1 MKKNSSTAH
10 NSAFTRVVCMLLVT
24 VLLCGLGWTGIVASA
39 ESMQAGSAVSEQ
51 IADNMTEGTVETEQP
66 APTEAPE
73 HMGELPT
80 LDEALGLVA
89 APQGQTADG
98 VYYFGEQTDTEGLY
112 VKVEVIDKSDGAV
125 LPEGAQLKLKASEKA
140 AEYVRQSILKKAEL
154 ADDEFFFLYD
164 LSFVDKDGKEID
176 VGTGS
181 GKSFKVTVYMAGEGN
196 NFADAEGSLN
206 VVSLPYTIGELET
219 AEDIKLEE
227 AEKKAADEPQT
238 EDKPAETEPAQTEQP
253 AAEEKAEPVTED
265 KAEEPAPAEEPAKA
279 EEADEA
285 KAEEKVEEKTEEK
298 TEEKSEEKTEET
310 EKSVIP
316 ARETKVVV
324 SDLLKID
331 VSYTFN
337 TNGLGVF
344 AFYGK
349 KDTDK
354 IDYQKL
360 YDDLMA
366 CETAGEVNALCDEL
380 TDEEIEEFEA
390 WLTENGKTDELEEH
404 LLSVKPDGDPV
415 EAPIVSFGNVGPL
428 RFAPVTRRA
437 RMLRAAADN
446 DGKDKG
452 VVLNKTAE
460 ATEDGYKITMEAY
473 VTGESSTVTSTKPV
487 DIVLVLDVSGS
498 MDDPMDEY
506 RAVYQL
512 DKSSSYYVVESGTYT
527 NVKYSNSKQSW
538 GYKEGFLFGSWV
550 SFTPKTSASD
560 TDSNHVQ
567 FYEKITGTTKKM
579 AALQTAVNGF
589 ISNVAAQSP
598 ESKIA
603 IVKFAGD
610 KLNRVGNDKY
620 RDGYYTY
627 NYSQI
632 VMNLTTVATGS
643 ENLQAAV
650 NALSPAG
657 ATSADYGMQ
666 HAQTIIDSVKNDERK
681 KVVIMFTDGEPNHSS
696 GFSETVA
703 NDAIS
708 ASKGIKDADATV
720 YTIGVFGGANGT
732 PGSENGLD
740 TNKYM
745 HYVSSNYKN
754 ATGMSNPGSSTF
766 PDGGKSY
773 FLSAANAGDLN
784 VIFNSIS
791 QEIGGSTVKLNSESY
806 IKDVV
811 TEQFTMPEGT
821 DAVKIYTV
829 DCIGHHQFDEK
840 TKTDVTDKVVY
851 TIEGNTVTVKGFDYS
866 ANYCGPRDGKYSG
879 KKLVIEFTV
888 KAKEAFLGG
897 NDVPTNVG
905 ADDAIYNKEGTKVD
919 SFIPPDVNVPIK
931 DITVTA
937 QDKNIYLLGD
947 VTADK
952 LKNGATVKVGD
963 VPLKLGEPNFGLEAW
978 QNEFVNITVD
988 IVDAEEK
995 DVSVRGLTDLKD
1007 DTTYKIKV
1015 TVSPKTSDPESTIGP
1030 KAEAKSGQGN
1040 ANINVFK
1047 PEVTFKDSVENYG
1060 KDVDKTYYET
1070 ANKAGTVWKH
1080 GTTDAADVDM
1090 IGTKPTL
1097 DYTYGPA
1104 SAKLATDD
1112 LPVKVALVKIVNTDV
1127 TGHVTF
1133 KHEDCTH
1140 SGCEWNDLYAEG
1152 KGEARQAHFIIHVNK
1167 IEIIIAKVVEG
1178 NFGDK
1183 LKNFSFAYKI
1193 GDGDEE
1199 TFKLHNGQSTPAITV
1214 PVGAKFTL
1222 TEATDGKYST
1232 VFKYGDAQL
1241 SSRTA
1246 NEGAGIQVSFTV
1258 EEGKDKVTVTNT
1270 RNTTPDMGVSLDSL
1284 PYIIVLAAV
1293 AVAAVVII
1301 LRKRRN
1307 NDD

>member
-10 NSAFTRVVCMLLVT
+10 NSTFTRVVCMLLVT

-51 IADNMTEGTVETEQP
+51 IADNMTEGAVETEQP

-98 VYYFGEQTDTEGLY
+98 VYYFGEQTDTDGLY
-112 VKVEVIDKSDGAV
+112 VKVEVIDKSEGAV

-227 AEKKAADEPQT
+227 AEKKAAEEPQT
-238 EDKPAETEPAQTEQP
+238 EDKPAEAEPAQTEQP

-279 EEADEA
+279 EETNEA
-285 KAEEKVEEKTEEK
+285 KAEEKV
-298 TEEKSEEKTEET
+298 EEKSEEKTEET

-324 SDLLKID
+324 SDLLKVE
-331 VSYTFN
+331 VSYVFN

-349 KDTDK
+349 KATDK

-366 CETAGEVNALCDEL
+366 CETAGEVNVLCDEL
-380 TDEEIEEFEA
+380 TDEEIEEFKT
-390 WLTENGKTDELEEH
+390 WLTENGKSDELEEH

-473 VTGESSTVTSTKPV
+473 VTGESTTTTSVEPV

-498 MDDPMDEY
+498 MDDPMY
-506 RAVYQL
+506 SAVYQL
-512 DKSSSYYVVESGTYT
+512 DKSSSYYIKSSGKYT
-527 NVKYSNSKQSW
+527 EVKYSDPEQSW
-538 GYKEGFLFGSWV
+538 GYKVYYIFGSEWV

-560 TDSNHVQ
+560 TDSSHVQ
-567 FYEKITGTTKKM
+567 FYQGVKKM
-579 AALQTAVNGF
+579 TALQTAVNGF

-598 ESKIA
+598 ESQIA

-610 KLNRVGNDKY
+610 KSYSVGNDTY
-620 RDGYYTY
+620 RDGRYTY

-632 VMNLTTVATGS
+632 VRNLTTVDAATGS
-643 ENLQAAV
+643 GNLQAAV
-650 NALSPAG
+650 NALRPAG

-666 HAQTIIDSVKNDERK
+666 HAQSIIDGAANDGRK
-681 KVVIMFTDGEPNHSS
+681 KVVIMFTDGEPNHFD
-696 GFSETVA
+696 GFDTNVA

-708 ASKGIKDADATV
+708 ASKGIKDAGATV
-720 YTIGVFGGANGT
+720 YTIGVFAGADGN
-732 PGSENGLD
+732 PGNIGSASQ
-740 TNKYM
+740 TNRYM

-754 ATGMSNPGSSTF
+754 ATSMSTPGSSTF

-773 FLSAANAGDLN
+773 YLSAANAGDLN

-791 QEIGGSTVKLNSESY
+791 QEIGGSTVKLDSESY
-806 IKDVV
+806 VKDVV

-829 DCIGHHQFDEK
+829 DCIGNHQFDET
-840 TKTDVTDKVVY
+840 TKTDVTKDLSY

-866 ANYCGPRDGKYSG
+866 ANYCGPRDGVYSG
-879 KKLVIEFTV
+879 KKLVVEFTV

-905 ADDAIYNKEGTKVD
+905 TDDAIYNKEGTKVD

-931 DITVTA
+931 GITVTA

-947 VTADK
+947 VIADQ
-952 LKNGATVKVGD
+952 LKNGATVMVGN
-963 VPLKLGEPNFGLEAW
+963 VSLKLGEPNFGLEAW
-978 QNEFVNITVD
+978 QNEFVNITVTVMD
-988 IVDAEEK
+988 K
-995 DVSVRGLTDLKD
+995 DGKAVTDLSNLTD
-1007 DTTYKIKV
+1007 DTTYSIKV
-1015 TVSPKTSDPESTIGP
+1015 EVSPKTDGVKAAGTP
-1030 KAEAKSGQGN
+1030 AEAKSGQDS

-1060 KDVDKTYYET
+1060 TGVDKTYYEAT
-1070 ANKAGTVWKH
+1070 NKADTVVWKH
-1080 GTTDAADVDM
+1080 GDKNAADADVDM
-1090 IGTKPTL
+1090 IGPVPAL
-1097 DYTYGPA
+1097 DYTYAPA

-1112 LPVKVALVKIVNTDV
+1112 LPVKVTEVKIGDTGV
-1127 TGHVTF
+1127 TRHVTF
-1133 KHEDCTH
+1133 KHDECDYEGCT
-1140 SGCEWNDLYAEG
+1140 WNDTTD
-1152 KGEARQAHFIIHVNK
+1152 AHFIVHVNK

-1199 TFKLHNGQSTPAITV
+1199 NFILRNGQSTPAITV

-1232 VFKYGDAQL
+1232 VFKYGDTQL
-1241 SSRTA
+1241 SSITA

>member
-10 NSAFTRVVCMLLVT
+10 NSKFSRVVCMLLVT

-51 IADNMTEGTVETEQP
+51 IADNMTEGAVETEQP

-80 LDEALGLVA
+80 MDEALGLVA
-89 APQGQTADG
+89 APQGQPADG

-112 VKVEVIDKSDGAV
+112 VKVEVIDKSEGAV

-227 AEKKAADEPQT
+227 AEKKAAEEPQT
-238 EDKPAETEPAQTEQP
+238 EDKPAEAEPAQTEQP

-265 KAEEPAPAEEPAKA
+265 EAEEPAPAEEPAKA
-279 EEADEA
+279 EEANEA
-285 KAEEKVEEKTEEK
+285 KAEEKVEEKAEEKAEEK
-298 TEEKSEEKTEET
+298 TEEKTEET

-390 WLTENGKTDELEEH
+390 WLTENGKSDELEEH

-512 DKSSSYYVVESGTYT
+512 DKSSSYYVVKSGTYT
-527 NVKYSNSKQSW
+527 EVKYSNSEQSW
-538 GYKEGFLFGSWV
+538 GYKEGALWWTSWV
-550 SFTPKTSASD
+550 KFTPKTSAND
-560 TDSNHVQ
+560 TDSDHVQ

-579 AALQTAVNGF
+579 AALKTAVNGF
-589 ISNVAAQSP
+589 ISNVAAQSS
-598 ESKIA
+598 ESQIA
-603 IVKFAGD
+603 IVKFAGN
-610 KLNRVGNDKY
+610 KSNRVGNDTY
-620 RDGYYTY
+620 RKNGYTY

-632 VMNLTTVATGS
+632 VRDLTTVATGS

-657 ATSADYGMQ
+657 ATRADYGMQ
-666 HAQTIIDSVKNDERK
+666 HAQTIINNAANDGRK
-681 KVVIMFTDGEPNHSS
+681 KVVIMFTDGEPTS
-696 GFSETVA
+696 GDSFETAVA

-708 ASKGIKDADATV
+708 ASKGIKDAGATV

-754 ATGMSNPGSSTF
+754 ATSMSNSGGKTF

-791 QEIGGSTVKLNSESY
+791 QEIGGSTIELDSESY

-829 DCIGHHQFDEK
+829 DCIGNHQFDET
-840 TKTDVTDKVVY
+840 TKTDVTDKVVC

-866 ANYCGPRDGKYSG
+866 ANYCGPRDGVYSG
-879 KKLVIEFTV
+879 KKLVVEFTV

-931 DITVTA
+931 DIKVA
-937 QDKNIYLLGD
+937 PKDKNIYLLGGL
-947 VTADK
+947 TADK
-952 LKNGATVKVGD
+952 LKGDATVTVGNVSLD
-963 VPLKLGEPNFGLEAW
+963 LSKTNYGLEAW
-978 QNEFVNITVD
+978 QNEFVNITVTVMD
-988 IVDAEEK
+988 K
-995 DVSVRGLTDLKD
+995 DGKAVTDLSNLTD
-1007 DTTYKIKV
+1007 DTTYKIMV
-1015 TVSPKTSDPESTIGP
+1015 TVSPKTPDPKSTIGP
-1030 KAEAKSGQGN
+1030 KAEAKSGERS
-1040 ANINVFK
+1040 ANIYVFK

-1060 KDVDKTYYET
+1060 TGVDKTYYEAT
-1070 ANKAGTVWKH
+1070 NKADTVVWKH
-1080 GTTDAADVDM
+1080 GDKNAADADVDM
-1090 IGTKPTL
+1090 IGPVPTL
-1097 DYTYGPA
+1097 DYTYDPA
-1104 SAKLATDD
+1104 SSTLTITD
-1112 LPVKVALVKIVNTDV
+1112 LPVKVTEVKIGNNDV

-1140 SGCEWNDLYAEG
+1140 SGCEWNEHYAEDMDKDG
-1152 KGEARQAHFIIHVNK
+1152 RAHFIVHVNK
-1167 IEIIIAKVVEG
+1167 IEIIITKVVEG

-1193 GDGDEE
+1193 GSGDEV
-1199 TFKLHNGQSTPAITV
+1199 TFNLHNEQSTDPITV
-1214 PVGAKFTL
+1214 PVGATFTL

-1232 VFKYGDAQL
+1232 VFKYGDTQL
-1241 SSRTA
+1241 SSKTV
-1246 NEGAGIQVSFTV
+1246 NNGVQVSFKV
-1258 EEGKDKVTVTNT
+1258 EEGKNNVTVTNT

>member
-51 IADNMTEGTVETEQP
+51 IADNMTEGAVETEQP
-66 APTEAPE
+66 APTEEPE

-89 APQGQTADG
+89 APQGQPADG
-98 VYYFGEQTDTEGLY
+98 VYYFGEQTDTDGLY
-112 VKVEVIDKSDGAV
+112 VKVEVIDKSEGAV

-227 AEKKAADEPQT
+227 AEKKAAEEPQT
-238 EDKPAETEPAQTEQP
+238 EDKPAEAEPAQTEQP

-285 KAEEKVEEKTEEK
+285 KAEEKVEEKA
-298 TEEKSEEKTEET
+298 EEKTEET

-316 ARETKVVV
+316 ARETKVFV
-324 SDLLKID
+324 SDLLKVE
-331 VSYTFN
+331 VSYVFN

-349 KDTDK
+349 KATDK

-390 WLTENGKTDELEEH
+390 WLTENGKSDELDEH
-404 LLSVKPDGDPV
+404 FRSVKPEGDPV

-498 MDDPMDEY
+498 MDKTMDEY

-527 NVKYSNSKQSW
+527 EVKYSNSKQSW
-538 GYKEGFLFGSWV
+538 GYKDGFLFSSWV

-579 AALQTAVNGF
+579 AALKTAVNGF

-598 ESKIA
+598 ESQIA
-603 IVKFAGD
+603 IVKFAGKKAD
-610 KLNRVGNDKY
+610 WVGNDTYKEN
-620 RDGYYTY
+620 GYTY

-632 VMNLTTVATGS
+632 VRNLTTVATGS
-643 ENLQAAV
+643 GNLQAAV
-650 NALSPAG
+650 NSLQPGG
-657 ATSADYGMQ
+657 ATSADYGMK
-666 HAQTIIDSVKNDERK
+666 HAQTIIDNVKNDERK
-681 KVVIMFTDGEPNHSS
+681 KVVIMFTDGEPNHQS

-708 ASKGIKDADATV
+708 ASKGIKDAGATV

-745 HYVSSNYKN
+745 HYVSSNYKY
-754 ATGMSNPGSSTF
+754 ATSMSNSGGKTF

-791 QEIGGSTVKLNSESY
+791 QEIGGSTIELDSESY

-829 DCIGHHQFDEK
+829 DCIGNHQFDEK

-879 KKLVIEFTV
+879 KKLVVEFTV

-905 ADDAIYNKEGTKVD
+905 TDDAIYNKEGTKVD

-931 DITVTA
+931 DIKVA
-937 QDKNIYLLGD
+937 PKDKNIYLLGD

-952 LKNGATVKVGD
+952 LKNGATVMVGNVSLD
-963 VPLKLGEPNFGLEAW
+963 LSKPNFGLEAW
-978 QNEFVNITVD
+978 QNEFVDIRVD

-995 DVSVRGLTDLKD
+995 DVSVSGLTDLKD
-1007 DTTYKIKV
+1007 DTTYKIMV
-1015 TVSPKTSDPESTIGP
+1015 TVSPKTSDPKSTIGP
-1030 KAEAKSGQGN
+1030 KAEAKSGEGS
-1040 ANINVFK
+1040 ANIYVFK

-1060 KDVDKTYYET
+1060 TGVDKTYYEAT
-1070 ANKAGTVWKH
+1070 NKAGTVWKH

-1090 IGTKPTL
+1090 IGTDPAL
-1097 DYTYGPA
+1097 DYAYEPA
-1104 SAKLATDD
+1104 SSTLTITD
-1112 LPVKVALVKIVNTDV
+1112 LPVKVTEVMIGNTGV
-1127 TGHVTF
+1127 TRHVTF

-1152 KGEARQAHFIIHVNK
+1152 KGEAGQAHFIVHVNK
-1167 IEIIIAKVVEG
+1167 IKIIITKVVEG

-1193 GDGDEE
+1193 GSGDEV
-1199 TFKLHNGQSTPAITV
+1199 TFNLHNEQSTDPITV
-1214 PVGAKFTL
+1214 PVGATFTL

-1232 VFKYGDAQL
+1232 VFKYGDTQL
-1241 SSRTA
+1241 SSKTV
-1246 NEGAGIQVSFTV
+1246 NNGVQVSFKV
-1258 EEGKDKVTVTNT
+1258 EEGTDKVTVTNT

>member
-73 HMGELPT
+73 HMGELPP

-89 APQGQTADG
+89 APHGQPADG
-98 VYYFGEQTDTEGLY
+98 VYYFGEQTDTDGLY
-112 VKVEVIDKSDGAV
+112 VKVEVVDKSEGAV

-176 VGTGS
+176 MGTGS

-206 VVSLPYTIGELET
+206 VVSLPYTIGELEN

-238 EDKPAETEPAQTEQP
+238 EDKPAEAEPAQTEQP

-279 EEADEA
+279 EEANEA
-285 KAEEKVEEKTEEK
+285 KAEEKVEEKA
-298 TEEKSEEKTEET
+298 EEKTEET

-349 KDTDK
+349 KATDK

-380 TDEEIEEFEA
+380 TDEEIEEFKA

-404 LLSVKPDGDPV
+404 LLSVKPEGDPV
-415 EAPIVSFGNVGPL
+415 EAPIVSYTNVGPL

-473 VTGESSTVTSTKPV
+473 VTGESTTTTSVEPV

-498 MDDPMDEY
+498 MDDKMY
-506 RAVYQL
+506 SAVYQL
-512 DKSSSYYVVESGTYT
+512 DKSSSYYVIENGTYT
-527 NVKYSNSKQSW
+527 QVKYSDSEQSW
-538 GYKEGFLFGSWV
+538 GYEEGALWWTSWV
-550 SFTPKTSASD
+550 SFAPKTSASD
-560 TDSNHVQ
+560 ADSSHVQ
-567 FYEKITGTTKKM
+567 FYQYIKKM
-579 AALQTAVNGF
+579 TALQTAVNGF

-598 ESKIA
+598 ESQIA

-610 KLNRVGNDKY
+610 KSYSVGNDTY
-620 RDGYYTY
+620 RDGRFTY

-632 VMNLTTVATGS
+632 VRNLTTVDATGS
-643 ENLQAAV
+643 GNLQAAV
-650 NALSPAG
+650 NALRPAG

-666 HAQTIIDSVKNDERK
+666 HAQSIIDGAANDGRK

-703 NDAIS
+703 NSAIS
-708 ASKGIKDADATV
+708 ASKSIKDVGATV
-720 YTIGVFGGANGT
+720 YTIGVFAGADGN
-732 PGSENGLD
+732 PGNIGSASQ
-740 TNKYM
+740 TNRYM

-754 ATGMSNPGSSTF
+754 ATSMSTPGSSTF

-773 FLSAANAGDLN
+773 YLSAANSGDLSA
-784 VIFNSIS
+784 IFNQIS
-791 QEIGGSTVKLNSESY
+791 QEIGGSTVKLDSESY
-806 IKDVV
+806 VKDVV

-829 DCIGHHQFDEK
+829 DCIGNHQFDEK

-851 TIEGNTVTVKGFDYS
+851 TIEGNTVTVTGFDYS

-905 ADDAIYNKEGTKVD
+905 VDDAIYNKEGTKVD

-931 DITVTA
+931 DIKVTPE
-937 QDKNIYLLGD
+937 DKNIYLLGGL
-947 VTADK
+947 TADQ
-952 LKNGATVKVGD
+952 LKGDATVTVGNVSLD
-963 VPLKLGEPNFGLEAW
+963 LSKPNYGLEEW
-978 QNEFVNITVD
+978 QYKFVNITVTVMD
-988 IVDAEEK
+988 K
-995 DVSVRGLTDLKD
+995 DGNAVTDLSNLTD
-1007 DTTYKIKV
+1007 DTTYSIKV
-1015 TVSPKTSDPESTIGP
+1015 EVSPKTDGVNAAGTPAS
-1030 KAEAKSGQGN
+1030 AKSGEGS
-1040 ANINVFK
+1040 ANIYVFK

-1060 KDVDKTYYET
+1060 KDVDKTYYGT
-1070 ANKAGTVWKH
+1070 TNKAGTVWKH
-1080 GTTDAADVDM
+1080 GDKNAADVDM
-1090 IGTKPTL
+1090 IGTEPAL
-1097 DYTYGPA
+1097 DYTYDPA
-1104 SAKLATDD
+1104 SSTLTISD
-1112 LPVKVALVKIVNTDV
+1112 LPVKVTEVKIGNTDV

-1140 SGCEWNDLYAEG
+1140 SGCEWNDHYAEG
-1152 KGEARQAHFIIHVNK
+1152 KDKAGQAHFIIHVNK
-1167 IEIIIAKVVEG
+1167 IEIIITKVVEG

-1193 GDGDEE
+1193 GNVDGG
-1199 TFKLHNGQSTPAITV
+1199 TFTLRDGQSTNPAITV
-1214 PVGAKFTL
+1214 PVGATFTL

-1232 VFKYGDAQL
+1232 VFKYGDTQL
-1241 SSRTA
+1241 SSSTV
-1246 NEGAGIQVSFTV
+1246 NDGAGIQVSFMV
-1258 EEGKDKVTVTNT
+1258 EEDKNNVTVTNT
-1270 RNTTPDMGVSLDSL
+1270 RDTTPDMGVSLDSL

>member
-10 NSAFTRVVCMLLVT
+10 NSTFTRVVCMLLVT

-98 VYYFGEQTDTEGLY
+98 VYYFGEQTDTDGLY
-112 VKVEVIDKSDGAV
+112 VKVEVVDKSEGAV

-227 AEKKAADEPQT
+227 AEKKAAEEPQT
-238 EDKPAETEPAQTEQP
+238 EDKPAEAEPAQTEQP

-285 KAEEKVEEKTEEK
+285 KAEEKVEEK
-298 TEEKSEEKTEET
+298 SEEKTEET

-324 SDLLKID
+324 SDLLKVE
-331 VSYTFN
+331 VSYVFN

-349 KDTDK
+349 KATDK

-366 CETAGEVNALCDEL
+366 CETVSEVNALCDEL

-390 WLTENGKTDELEEH
+390 WLTENGKSDELEEH

-473 VTGESSTVTSTKPV
+473 VTGESTTTTSVEPV

-498 MDDPMDEY
+498 MDEKMY
-506 RAVYQL
+506 SAVYQL
-512 DKSSSYYVVESGTYT
+512 DKSSSYYVIKNNTYKE
-527 NVKYSNSKQSW
+527 VKYSDSKQSW
-538 GYKEGFLFGSWV
+538 GYEVNYIIFKDWV
-550 SFTPKTSASD
+550 SFVPKTSASD
-560 TDSNHVQ
+560 ADSSHVQ
-567 FYEKITGTTKKM
+567 FYQQSSDAKID
-579 AALQTAVNGF
+579 ALKTAVTSF

-598 ESKIA
+598 ESQIA

-610 KLNRVGNDKY
+610 KSNSVGNDKY
-620 RDGYYTY
+620 REGYNTY

-643 ENLQAAV
+643 GNLQAAV

-666 HAQTIIDSVKNDERK
+666 HAQSIINGAANDGRK
-681 KVVIMFTDGEPNHSS
+681 KVVIMFTDGEPNHDS
-696 GFSETVA
+696 GFDTNVA
-703 NDAIS
+703 NDTIS
-708 ASKGIKDADATV
+708 ASKGIKAAEDATV
-720 YTIGVFGGANGT
+720 YTIGVFGGANGA
-732 PGSENGLD
+732 PGSEGTSN

-754 ATGMSNPGSSTF
+754 ATSMSNPGSSTF

-791 QEIGGSTVKLNSESY
+791 QEIGGSTVKLDSESY
-806 IKDVV
+806 VKDVV

-829 DCIGHHQFDEK
+829 DCIGDHQFDET
-840 TKTDVTDKVVY
+840 TKTDVTDRVVY

-866 ANYCGPRDGKYSG
+866 ANYCGPRDGVYSG
-879 KKLVIEFTV
+879 KKLVVEFTV

-931 DITVTA
+931 DIKVA
-937 QDKNIYLLGD
+937 PKDKNIYLLGD

-952 LKNGATVKVGD
+952 LKNGATVMVGN
-963 VPLKLGEPNFGLEAW
+963 VSLKLGEPNFGLEAW
-978 QNEFVNITVD
+978 QNEFVNITVTVMD
-988 IVDAEEK
+988 K
-995 DVSVRGLTDLKD
+995 DGKVVTDLNNLTD
-1007 DTTYKIKV
+1007 DTTYSIKV
-1015 TVSPKTSDPESTIGP
+1015 EVSPKTDGM
-1030 KAEAKSGQGN
+1030 KAAGTPAKAAKPGQGS
-1040 ANINVFK
+1040 ANIYVFK
-1047 PEVTFKDSVENYG
+1047 PEVTFKDSVEDYG
-1060 KDVDKTYYET
+1060 TDVGKTYYET
-1070 ANKAGTVWKH
+1070 ENKVSTIWKH
-1080 GTTDAADVDM
+1080 GTTDAANADM
-1090 IGTKPTL
+1090 IGTEPAL
-1097 DYTYGPA
+1097 DYTYDPA
-1104 SAKLATDD
+1104 SSTLTIADF
-1112 LPVKVALVKIVNTDV
+1112 PVKVTEVKIGNTDTDV
-1127 TGHVTF
+1127 TRHVTF

-1140 SGCEWNDLYAEG
+1140 SGCEWNDHYAAG
-1152 KGEARQAHFIIHVNK
+1152 KDKPGQAHFIVHVNK
-1167 IEIIIAKVVEG
+1167 IEIIITKVVEG

-1193 GDGDEE
+1193 GDGDGGNF
-1199 TFKLHNGQSTPAITV
+1199 TLRNGESTDPAITV
-1214 PVGAKFTL
+1214 PVGAIFTL
-1222 TEATDGKYST
+1222 IEATDGKYST
-1232 VFKYGDAQL
+1232 VFKYGDTQL
-1241 SSRTA
+1241 SSSTV
-1246 NEGAGIQVSFTV
+1246 NNGAQVSFKV
-1258 EEGKDKVTVTNT
+1258 EPGKNNVTVTNT

>member
-10 NSAFTRVVCMLLVT
+10 NSTFTRVVCMLLVT

-51 IADNMTEGTVETEQP
+51 IADNMTEGAVETEQP

-112 VKVEVIDKSDGAV
+112 VKVEVIDKSEGAV

-227 AEKKAADEPQT
+227 AEKKAAEEPQT
-238 EDKPAETEPAQTEQP
+238 EDKPAEAEPAQTEQP

-279 EEADEA
+279 EEANEA
-285 KAEEKVEEKTEEK
+285 KAEEKVEEKA
-298 TEEKSEEKTEET
+298 EEKTEET

-324 SDLLKID
+324 SDLLKVE
-331 VSYTFN
+331 VSYVFN

-349 KDTDK
+349 KATDK

-380 TDEEIEEFEA
+380 TDEEIEEFKT
-390 WLTENGKTDELEEH
+390 WLTENGKSDELEEH

-415 EAPIVSFGNVGPL
+415 EEPIVSFGNVGPL

-473 VTGESSTVTSTKPV
+473 VTGESTTTTSVEPV

-498 MDDPMDEY
+498 MDDPMY
-506 RAVYQL
+506 SAVYQL
-512 DKSSSYYVVESGTYT
+512 DKSSSYYVKKNNTYT
-527 NVKYSNSKQSW
+527 EVKYSDSEQSW
-538 GYKEGFLFGSWV
+538 GYEVDYIFYWDWV

-560 TDSNHVQ
+560 TDSSHVQ
-567 FYEKITGTTKKM
+567 FYQGVKKM
-579 AALQTAVNGF
+579 AALKTAVNGF

-598 ESKIA
+598 ESQIA

-610 KLNRVGNDKY
+610 KSYSVGNDTY
-620 RDGYYTY
+620 RDGRYTY

-632 VMNLTTVATGS
+632 VRNLTTVATGS
-643 ENLQAAV
+643 GNLQAAV

-666 HAQTIIDSVKNDERK
+666 HAQSIINGAANDGRK

-703 NDAIS
+703 NSAIS
-708 ASKGIKDADATV
+708 ASKSIKDAGATV
-720 YTIGVFGGANGT
+720 YTIGVFAGANGA
-732 PGSENGLD
+732 PGSEGTSD

-754 ATGMSNPGSSTF
+754 ATSLSNPGSSTF

-791 QEIGGSTVKLNSESY
+791 QEIGGSTIKLDSESCV
-806 IKDVV
+806 KDVV

-829 DCIGHHQFDEK
+829 DCIGDHQFDEK

-851 TIEGNTVTVKGFDYS
+851 TIEGNTVTVTGFDYS
-866 ANYCGPRDGKYSG
+866 ANYCGPRNGVYSG

-905 ADDAIYNKEGTKVD
+905 TDDAIYNKEGTKVD
-919 SFIPPDVNVPIK
+919 SFIPPKVNVPIK

-937 QDKNIYLLGD
+937 QDKNIYLLGGL
-947 VTADK
+947 TADQ
-952 LKNGATVKVGD
+952 LKGDATVTVGNVSLD
-963 VPLKLGEPNFGLEAW
+963 LSKPNYGLEEW
-978 QNEFVNITVD
+978 QYKFVNITVTVMD
-988 IVDAEEK
+988 K
-995 DVSVRGLTDLKD
+995 DGNAVTDLSNLTD
-1007 DTTYKIKV
+1007 DTTYSIKV
-1015 TVSPKTSDPESTIGP
+1015 EVSPKYNGVNAAGTP
-1030 KAEAKSGQGN
+1030 ANAKSGQGS
-1040 ANINVFK
+1040 ANIYVFK

-1070 ANKAGTVWKH
+1070 TNKAGTVWKH
-1080 GTTDAADVDM
+1080 GDKNAADVYM
-1090 IGTKPTL
+1090 IGTEPAL
-1097 DYTYGPA
+1097 DYTYDPA
-1104 SAKLATDD
+1104 SAKLAIAD
-1112 LPVKVALVKIVNTDV
+1112 LPVKVTEVKIGNTDV

-1133 KHEDCTH
+1133 KHEDCTYN
-1140 SGCEWNDLYAEG
+1140 GCEWNDHYAEG
-1152 KGEARQAHFIIHVNK
+1152 KDKAGQAHFIIHVNK
-1167 IEIIIAKVVEG
+1167 IEIIITKVVEG

-1193 GDGDEE
+1193 GSGDEVP
-1199 TFKLHNGQSTPAITV
+1199 FNLHNEQSTDPITV
-1214 PVGAKFTL
+1214 PVGATFTL

-1232 VFKYGDAQL
+1232 VFKYGDTQL
-1241 SSRTA
+1241 SSKTV
-1246 NEGAGIQVSFTV
+1246 NNGVQVSFKV
-1258 EEGKDKVTVTNT
+1258 EEGKNKVTVTNT

>member
-10 NSAFTRVVCMLLVT
+10 NSKFSRVVCMLLVT

-51 IADNMTEGTVETEQP
+51 IADNMTEGAVETEQP

-80 LDEALGLVA
+80 MDEALGLVA

-112 VKVEVIDKSDGAV
+112 VKVEVIDKSEGAV

-238 EDKPAETEPAQTEQP
+238 EDKPAEAEPAQTEQP

-285 KAEEKVEEKTEEK
+285 DEAKAEEKVEEKA
-298 TEEKSEEKTEET
+298 EEKTEET

-324 SDLLKID
+324 SDLLKVE
-331 VSYTFN
+331 VSYVFN

-349 KDTDK
+349 KATDK

-390 WLTENGKTDELEEH
+390 WLTENGKSDELEEH

-473 VTGESSTVTSTKPV
+473 VTGESTTTTSVEPV

-498 MDDPMDEY
+498 MDDPMY
-506 RAVYQL
+506 SAVYQL
-512 DKSSSYYVVESGTYT
+512 DKSSSYYVVENGTYT
-527 NVKYSNSKQSW
+527 KVKYSDSEQSW
-538 GYKEGFLFGSWV
+538 GYEKGFIWTSWV

-560 TDSNHVQ
+560 TDSSHVQ
-567 FYEKITGTTKKM
+567 FYQGVKKM
-579 AALQTAVNGF
+579 AALKTAVNGF

-598 ESKIA
+598 ESQIA

-610 KLNRVGNDKY
+610 KSYSVGNDTY
-620 RDGYYTY
+620 RDGRYTY

-632 VMNLTTVATGS
+632 VRDLTTVATGS
-643 ENLQAAV
+643 GNLQAAV
-650 NALSPAG
+650 NSLQPAG

-666 HAQTIIDSVKNDERK
+666 HAQTIINGVANNGRK
-681 KVVIMFTDGEPNHSS
+681 KVVIMFTDGEPNHHS
-696 GFSETVA
+696 GFDTDVA
-703 NDAIS
+703 NAAIS
-708 ASKGIKDADATV
+708 ASKSIKGIKDAGATV
-720 YTIGVFGGANGT
+720 YTIGVFGGANGA
-732 PGSENGLD
+732 PGSEDTSD

-754 ATGMSNPGSSTF
+754 ATSMSTPGSSTY

-773 FLSAANAGDLN
+773 YLSAANAGDLN

-791 QEIGGSTVKLNSESY
+791 QEIGGSTVKLDSESY

-829 DCIGHHQFDEK
+829 DCTGDHQFDEK
-840 TKTDVTDKVVY
+840 TKTDVTDKVVC

-905 ADDAIYNKEGTKVD
+905 TDDAIYNKEGTKVD
-919 SFIPPDVNVPIK
+919 SFIPPKVNVPIK

-937 QDKNIYLLGD
+937 QDKNIYLLGGL
-947 VTADK
+947 TADQ
-952 LKNGATVKVGD
+952 LKGDATVTVGNVSLD
-963 VPLKLGEPNFGLEAW
+963 LSKTDYGLEEW
-978 QNEFVNITVD
+978 QYKFVNITVTVMD
-988 IVDAEEK
+988 K
-995 DVSVRGLTDLKD
+995 DDNAVTDLSNLTD
-1007 DTTYKIKV
+1007 DTTYSIKV
-1015 TVSPKTSDPESTIGP
+1015 KVSPQTDGV
-1030 KAEAKSGQGN
+1030 KAAGTPANAKSGQGN
-1040 ANINVFK
+1040 ANIYVFK
-1047 PEVTFKDSVENYG
+1047 PEVTFKDSVEDYG

-1070 ANKAGTVWKH
+1070 ENKVSTVWKH
-1080 GTTDAADVDM
+1080 GDKNAADADM
-1090 IGTKPTL
+1090 IGTDPKL
-1097 DYTYGPA
+1097 GYTYNPA

-1112 LPVKVALVKIVNTDV
+1112 LPVKVALVKIGSTDV
-1127 TGHVTF
+1127 TEHVTF
-1133 KHEDCTH
+1133 KHKDCTH

-1152 KGEARQAHFIIHVNK
+1152 KGEARQAHFIVHVNK
-1167 IEIIIAKVVEG
+1167 IEIIITKVVEG

-1183 LKNFSFAYKI
+1183 LKKFSFAYKI
-1193 GDGDEE
+1193 GNVDGG
-1199 TFKLHNGQSTPAITV
+1199 TFTLSNRESTPAITV

-1232 VFKYGDAQL
+1232 VFKYGDTQL
-1241 SSRTA
+1241 SSNTV
-1246 NEGAGIQVSFTV
+1246 NEGADIQVSFTV
-1258 EEGKDKVTVTNT
+1258 EKGKNSVTVTNT

>member
-10 NSAFTRVVCMLLVT
+10 NSKFSRVVCMLLVT

-51 IADNMTEGTVETEQP
+51 IADNMTEGAVETEQP

-80 LDEALGLVA
+80 MDEALGLVA

-98 VYYFGEQTDTEGLY
+98 VYYFGEQTDTDGLY
-112 VKVEVIDKSDGAV
+112 VKVEVIDKSEGAV

-227 AEKKAADEPQT
+227 AEKKAAEEPQT

-279 EEADEA
+279 EEANEA
-285 KAEEKVEEKTEEK
+285 KAEEKV
-298 TEEKSEEKTEET
+298 EEKSEEKTEET

-324 SDLLKID
+324 SDLLKVD
-331 VSYTFN
+331 VSYVFN

-349 KDTDK
+349 KATDK

-366 CETAGEVNALCDEL
+366 CETVSEVNAIYDEL
-380 TDEEIEEFEA
+380 TDEEKEEFEA
-390 WLTENGKTDELEEH
+390 WLTENGKSDELDEH
-404 LLSVKPDGDPV
+404 FRSVKPEGDPV
-415 EAPIVSFGNVGPL
+415 EAPIVSYGNVGPL

-473 VTGESSTVTSTKPV
+473 VTGESTTTTSVEPV

-498 MDDPMDEY
+498 MEEGIEKY
-506 RAVYQL
+506 TEVYQL
-512 DKSSSYYVVESGTYT
+512 SRWNTYYVIIDGTYTKVTYSSSYGWYRRVAGSIITY
-527 NVKYSNSKQSW
+527 
-538 GYKEGFLFGSWV
+538 
-550 SFTPKTSASD
+550 TPKTSADDAD
-560 TDSNHVQ
+560 TNHVQ
-567 FYEKITGTTKKM
+567 FYQQSSDAKID
-579 AALQTAVNGF
+579 ALKTAVTSF

-598 ESKIA
+598 KSQIA

-610 KLNRVGNDKY
+610 KANWVGNDFY
-620 RDGYYTY
+620 DSGLYEY

-632 VMNLTTVATGS
+632 VMGLTTVNTTGRG
-643 ENLQAAV
+643 NLQAAV

-666 HAQTIIDSVKNDERK
+666 HAQSIINGAANDGRK
-681 KVVIMFTDGEPNHSS
+681 KVVIMFTDGEPNHYS
-696 GFSETVA
+696 GFDTNVA
-703 NDAIS
+703 NAAIS
-708 ASKGIKDADATV
+708 ASKGIKKDAGATV
-720 YTIGVFGGANGT
+720 YTIGVFSGADGN
-732 PGSENGLD
+732 PGNAGSTSQ

-791 QEIGGSTVKLNSESY
+791 QEIGGSTIKLDSESY
-806 IKDVV
+806 VKDVV

-829 DCIGHHQFDEK
+829 DCIGNHQFDEK

-866 ANYCGPRDGKYSG
+866 ANYCGPRDGVYSG
-879 KKLVIEFTV
+879 KKLVVEFTV

-952 LKNGATVKVGD
+952 LKNGATVMVGNVSLD
-963 VPLKLGEPNFGLEAW
+963 LSKTDYGLEEW
-978 QNEFVNITVD
+978 QYKFVNITVT
-988 IVDAEEK
+988 VMNK
-995 DVSVRGLTDLKD
+995 DGNAVTDLSNLTD
-1007 DTTYKIKV
+1007 DTTYSIKV
-1015 TVSPKTSDPESTIGP
+1015 KVSPKSNGKDAAGTPA
-1030 KAEAKSGQGN
+1030 KAMSGQGSK
-1040 ANINVFK
+1040 NIYVFK

-1060 KDVDKTYYET
+1060 TDVGKTYYET
-1070 ANKAGTVWKH
+1070 TNKAGTVWKH
-1080 GTTDAADVDM
+1080 GDKNAADADVDM

-1097 DYTYGPA
+1097 DYTYDPA
-1104 SAKLATDD
+1104 SYTLTISD
-1112 LPVKVALVKIVNTDV
+1112 LPVKVTEVKIGDTGV

-1152 KGEARQAHFIIHVNK
+1152 SKGEAGQAHFIIHVNK

-1270 RNTTPDMGVSLDSL
+1270 RDTTPDMGVSLDSL

>member
-10 NSAFTRVVCMLLVT
+10 NSTFTRVVCMLLVT

-51 IADNMTEGTVETEQP
+51 IADNMTEGAVETEQP

-80 LDEALGLVA
+80 MDEALGLVA

-112 VKVEVIDKSDGAV
+112 VKVEVIDKSEGAV

-227 AEKKAADEPQT
+227 AEKKAAEEPQT
-238 EDKPAETEPAQTEQP
+238 EDKPAEAEPAQTEQP

-279 EEADEA
+279 EEANEA
-285 KAEEKVEEKTEEK
+285 KAEEKVEEKSEEKTEEK

-324 SDLLKID
+324 SDLLKVE
-331 VSYTFN
+331 VSYVFN

-349 KDTDK
+349 KATDK

-366 CETAGEVNALCDEL
+366 CETVSEVNAIYDEL

-390 WLTENGKTDELEEH
+390 WLTENGKSDELDEH
-404 LLSVKPDGDPV
+404 FRSVKPEGDPV
-415 EAPIVSFGNVGPL
+415 EVPIVSYGNVGPL

-452 VVLNKTAE
+452 VVLNKTVE

-473 VTGESSTVTSTKPV
+473 ATGESTTTTSVEPV

-498 MDDPMDEY
+498 MEY
-506 RAVYQL
+506 DIEKYTEVYQL
-512 DKSSSYYVVESGTYT
+512 STRNTYYVIVDGTYT
-527 NVKYSNSKQSW
+527 KVTYNSRYGW
-538 GYKEGFLFGSWV
+538 YRTVGGRRYTY
-550 SFTPKTSASD
+550 TPKTSADDAD
-560 TDSNHVQ
+560 TNHVQ
-567 FYEKITGTTKKM
+567 FYQQSSDAKID
-579 AALQTAVNGF
+579 ALKTAVTSF

-598 ESKIA
+598 KSQIA

-610 KLNRVGNDKY
+610 KSNRVGNDT
-620 RDGYYTY
+620 YYEGIWPFGNEY

-632 VMNLTTVATGS
+632 VKPLTTVDDKGRG
-643 ENLQAAV
+643 NLQAAV

-666 HAQTIIDSVKNDERK
+666 HAQSIINGAANDGRK
-681 KVVIMFTDGEPNHSS
+681 KVVIMFTDGEPNHDS
-696 GFSETVA
+696 GFDTNVA

-708 ASKGIKDADATV
+708 ASKGIKAAEDATV
-720 YTIGVFGGANGT
+720 YTIGVFSGADGN
-732 PGSENGLD
+732 PGNAGSTSQ

-745 HYVSSNYKN
+745 HYVSSNFKN

-791 QEIGGSTVKLNSESY
+791 QEIGGSTIKLDSESY
-806 IKDVV
+806 VKDVV

-829 DCIGHHQFDEK
+829 DCIGDHRFDEK

-866 ANYCGPRDGKYSG
+866 ANYCGPRDGVYSG

-905 ADDAIYNKEGTKVD
+905 TDDAIYNKEGTKVD

-931 DITVTA
+931 GITVTA
-937 QDKNIYLLGD
+937 QDKNIYLLGGL
-947 VTADK
+947 TADK
-952 LKNGATVKVGD
+952 LKGDATVTVGNVSLD
-963 VPLKLGEPNFGLEAW
+963 LSKTNYGLEAW
-978 QNEFVNITVD
+978 QNEFVNITVTVMD
-988 IVDAEEK
+988 K
-995 DVSVRGLTDLKD
+995 DGKVVTDLNNLTD
-1007 DTTYKIKV
+1007 DTTYSIKV
-1015 TVSPKTSDPESTIGP
+1015 EVSPKTDGMNAAGTPADAQPGEDS
-1030 KAEAKSGQGN
+1030 

-1060 KDVDKTYYET
+1060 TGVDKTYYEAT
-1070 ANKAGTVWKH
+1070 NKAGTVWKH

-1090 IGTKPTL
+1090 IGTDPAL
-1097 DYTYGPA
+1097 DYTYYPA

-1112 LPVKVALVKIVNTDV
+1112 LPVKVALVKIGSTDV

-1152 KGEARQAHFIIHVNK
+1152 KGEAGHAHFIVHVNK

-1183 LKNFSFAYKI
+1183 LKKFSFAYKI

-1199 TFKLHNGQSTPAITV
+1199 TFTLSNGKSTPAITV
-1214 PVGAKFTL
+1214 PVGAIFTL

-1232 VFKYGDAQL
+1232 VFKYGDTQL
-1241 SSRTA
+1241 SSKTV
-1246 NEGAGIQVSFTV
+1246 NNGVQVSFTV
-1258 EEGKDKVTVTNT
+1258 EKDKNNVTVTNT
-1270 RNTTPDMGVSLDSL
+1270 RNTTPDTGVSLDSL

>member
-10 NSAFTRVVCMLLVT
+10 NSTFTRVVCMLLVT

-51 IADNMTEGTVETEQP
+51 IADNMTEGAVETEQP

-112 VKVEVIDKSDGAV
+112 VKVEVIDKSEGAV

-227 AEKKAADEPQT
+227 AEKKAAEEPQT
-238 EDKPAETEPAQTEQP
+238 EDKPAEAEPAQTEQP

-265 KAEEPAPAEEPAKA
+265 KAEEPAQAEEPAKA
-279 EEADEA
+279 EEANEA
-285 KAEEKVEEKTEEK
+285 KAEEKVEEKA
-298 TEEKSEEKTEET
+298 EEKTEET

-324 SDLLKID
+324 SDLLKVE
-331 VSYTFN
+331 VSYVFN

-380 TDEEIEEFEA
+380 TDEEIEEFKT
-390 WLTENGKTDELEEH
+390 WLTENGKSDELEEH

-473 VTGESSTVTSTKPV
+473 VTGESTTTTSVEPV

-498 MDDPMDEY
+498 MDDPMY
-506 RAVYQL
+506 SAVYQL
-512 DKSSSYYVVESGTYT
+512 DKSSSYYIKSNGKYT
-527 NVKYSNSKQSW
+527 EVKYSDSEQSW
-538 GYKEGFLFGSWV
+538 GYKVYYIFDSEWV

-560 TDSNHVQ
+560 TDSSHVQ
-567 FYEKITGTTKKM
+567 FYQGVKKM
-579 AALQTAVNGF
+579 TALQTAVNGF

-598 ESKIA
+598 ESQIA

-610 KLNRVGNDKY
+610 KSNSVGNDKY

-632 VMNLTTVATGS
+632 VRNLTTVATD
-643 ENLQAAV
+643 LQAAV

-666 HAQTIIDSVKNDERK
+666 HAQTIINGAANDGRK

-703 NDAIS
+703 DAAIS
-708 ASKGIKDADATV
+708 ASKSIKDAGATV
-720 YTIGVFGGANGT
+720 YTIGVFGGANGA
-732 PGSENGLD
+732 PGSEDTSN

-791 QEIGGSTVKLNSESY
+791 QEIGGSTVKLDSESY
-806 IKDVV
+806 VKDVV

-829 DCIGHHQFDEK
+829 DCIGDHQFDEK
-840 TKTDVTDKVVY
+840 TKTDVTKDLSY
-851 TIEGNTVTVKGFDYS
+851 TIEGNTVTVTGFDYS

-879 KKLVIEFTV
+879 KKLVVEFTV

-905 ADDAIYNKEGTKVD
+905 TDDAIYNKEGTKVD
-919 SFIPPDVNVPIK
+919 SFIPPKVNVPIK
-931 DITVTA
+931 GITVTA

-947 VTADK
+947 VTADQ
-952 LKNGATVKVGD
+952 LKNGATVMVGNVSLD
-963 VPLKLGEPNFGLEAW
+963 LSEPNFGLEAW
-978 QNEFVNITVD
+978 QNEFVNITVTVMD
-988 IVDAEEK
+988 K
-995 DVSVRGLTDLKD
+995 DGNAVTDLNDLTD
-1007 DTTYKIKV
+1007 DTTYSIKV
-1015 TVSPKTSDPESTIGP
+1015 EVSPKTDGVNAAGTPADANYGEGS
-1030 KAEAKSGQGN
+1030 
-1040 ANINVFK
+1040 ANIYVFK
-1047 PEVTFKDSVENYG
+1047 PEVTFKDSVENYD

-1070 ANKAGTVWKH
+1070 TNKAGTVWKH
-1080 GTTDAADVDM
+1080 GTTDATKADM
-1090 IGTKPTL
+1090 IGTVPAL
-1097 DYTYGPA
+1097 DYTYDPA

-1112 LPVKVALVKIVNTDV
+1112 LPVKVTEVKIGNTGV

-1152 KGEARQAHFIIHVNK
+1152 KGEAGRAHFIVHVNK
-1167 IEIIIAKVVEG
+1167 IEITITKVVEG

-1193 GDGDEE
+1193 GSGDEV
-1199 TFKLHNGQSTPAITV
+1199 TFNLRNEQSTDQITV

-1232 VFKYGDAQL
+1232 VFKYGDTQL
-1241 SSRTA
+1241 SSSTV
-1246 NEGAGIQVSFTV
+1246 NNGVQVSFNV
-1258 EEGKDKVTVTNT
+1258 EEGKNNVTVTNT

>member
-10 NSAFTRVVCMLLVT
+10 NSKFSRVVCMLLVT

-51 IADNMTEGTVETEQP
+51 IADNMTEGAVETEQP

-80 LDEALGLVA
+80 MDEALGLVA

-98 VYYFGEQTDTEGLY
+98 VYYFGEQTDTDGLY
-112 VKVEVIDKSDGAV
+112 VKVEVIDKSEGAV

-227 AEKKAADEPQT
+227 VEKKAAEEPQT
-238 EDKPAETEPAQTEQP
+238 EDKPAEAEPAQTEQP

-279 EEADEA
+279 EEANEA
-285 KAEEKVEEKTEEK
+285 KAEEKVEEKAEEK
-298 TEEKSEEKTEET
+298 TEEP

-324 SDLLKID
+324 SDLLKVD

-349 KDTDK
+349 KATDK

-366 CETAGEVNALCDEL
+366 CETVSEVNAIYDEL
-380 TDEEIEEFEA
+380 TDEEKEEFEA
-390 WLTENGKTDELEEH
+390 WLTENGKSDELDEH
-404 LLSVKPDGDPV
+404 FRSVKPEGDPV
-415 EAPIVSFGNVGPL
+415 EAPIVSYGNVGPL

-473 VTGESSTVTSTKPV
+473 VTGESTTTTSVEPV

-498 MDDPMDEY
+498 MDDGMRDY
-506 RAVYQL
+506 KAVYQL
-512 DKSSSYYVVESGTYT
+512 STSNTYYVIESGTYAKVT
-527 NVKYSNSKQSW
+527 YNSSYGW
-538 GYKEGFLFGSWV
+538 YRTVGNTRISY
-550 SFTPKTSASD
+550 TPKTSADDAD
-560 TDSNHVQ
+560 TNHVQ
-567 FYEKITGTTKKM
+567 FYQWLQTSTQKM
-579 AALQTAVNGF
+579 AALKTAVNGF

-610 KLNRVGNDKY
+610 KSNRVGNDT
-620 RDGYYTY
+620 YYEGIWPFGNEY

-632 VMNLTTVATGS
+632 VKPLTTVDATGS
-643 ENLQAAV
+643 GNLQAAV

-657 ATSADYGMQ
+657 ATQADYGMQ
-666 HAQTIIDSVKNDERK
+666 HAQSIIAGAANDGRK
-681 KVVIMFTDGEPNHSS
+681 KVVIMFTDGEPTS
-696 GFSETVA
+696 GNSFETAVA

-708 ASKGIKDADATV
+708 ASKGIKDAGATV
-720 YTIGVFGGANGT
+720 YTIGVFSGADGN
-732 PGSENGLD
+732 PGNAGSTSQ

-745 HYVSSNYKN
+745 HYVSSNFKN
-754 ATGMSNPGSSTF
+754 ATGMSNPGSGTF

-791 QEIGGSTVKLNSESY
+791 QEIGGSTIKLDSESY
-806 IKDVV
+806 VKDVV

-829 DCIGHHQFDEK
+829 DCIADHQFDEK

-866 ANYCGPRDGKYSG
+866 ANYCGPRDGVYSG

-919 SFIPPDVNVPIK
+919 SFIPSKVNVPIK

-947 VTADK
+947 VTADQ
-952 LKNGATVKVGD
+952 LKNGATVTVGNVSLD
-963 VPLKLGEPNFGLEAW
+963 LSKPNFGLEAW
-978 QNEFVNITVD
+978 QNEFVDITVD
-988 IVDAEEK
+988 IVDAKGK
-995 DVSVRGLTDLKD
+995 DVSVSGLTDLKD
-1007 DTTYKIKV
+1007 DTTYKIMV
-1015 TVSPKTSDPESTIGP
+1015 TVSPKTPNPDSTIGP
-1030 KAEAKSGQGN
+1030 KAVAKSGEDS
-1040 ANINVFK
+1040 ANIYVFK

-1070 ANKAGTVWKH
+1070 TNKVSTVWKH
-1080 GTTDAADVDM
+1080 GTTDAANADM
-1090 IGTKPTL
+1090 IGTKPAL
-1097 DYTYGPA
+1097 EYTYDPA

-1152 KGEARQAHFIIHVNK
+1152 AGQAHFIIHVNK
-1167 IEIIIAKVVEG
+1167 IEITITKIVEG

-1183 LKNFSFAYKI
+1183 LKRFSFAYKI
-1193 GDGDEE
+1193 GEGDGG
-1199 TFKLHNGQSTPAITV
+1199 TFTLRHGQSTDLITV
-1214 PVGAKFTL
+1214 PVGATFTL

-1232 VFKYGDAQL
+1232 VFKYDDTQL
-1241 SSRTA
+1241 SSKTV
-1246 NEGAGIQVSFTV
+1246 NNGVQVSFKV

>member
-10 NSAFTRVVCMLLVT
+10 NSTFTRVVCMLLVT

-51 IADNMTEGTVETEQP
+51 IADNMTEGAVETEQP

-89 APQGQTADG
+89 APQGQPADG

-112 VKVEVIDKSDGAV
+112 VKVEVIDKSEGAV

-227 AEKKAADEPQT
+227 AEKKAAEEPQT
-238 EDKPAETEPAQTEQP
+238 EDKPAEAEPAQTEQP

-279 EEADEA
+279 EETNEA
-285 KAEEKVEEKTEEK
+285 KAEAEEKV
-298 TEEKSEEKTEET
+298 EEKSEEKTEET

-324 SDLLKID
+324 SDLLKVE
-331 VSYTFN
+331 VSYTFK

-349 KDTDK
+349 KATDK

-366 CETAGEVNALCDEL
+366 CETVSEVNALCDEL

-390 WLTENGKTDELEEH
+390 WLTENGKSDELDEH
-404 LLSVKPDGDPV
+404 FRSVKPEGDPV

-473 VTGESSTVTSTKPV
+473 ATGESSTVTSTKPV

-498 MDDPMDEY
+498 MDKTMDEY

-512 DKSSSYYVVESGTYT
+512 DKSSSYYVVEDGTYT
-527 NVKYSNSKQSW
+527 EVKYSNSEQSW
-538 GYKEGFLFGSWV
+538 GYKKGALWWTEWV
-550 SFTPKTSASD
+550 RFTPKTSAND
-560 TDSNHVQ
+560 TDSDHVQ

-579 AALQTAVNGF
+579 AALKTAVSSF
-589 ISNVAAQSP
+589 ISSVAAQSP
-598 ESKIA
+598 KSQIA
-603 IVKFAGD
+603 IVKFAGN
-610 KLNRVGNDKY
+610 KSNTVGNNTY
-620 RDGYYTY
+620 RENGRTY

-632 VMNLTTVATGS
+632 VMNLTTVDSTGS
-643 ENLQAAV
+643 GNLQAAV
-650 NALSPAG
+650 NSLQPGG

-681 KVVIMFTDGEPNHSS
+681 KVVIMFTDGEPNHNS
-696 GFSETVA
+696 GFDTNVA

-791 QEIGGSTVKLNSESY
+791 QEIGGSTIELDSESY
-806 IKDVV
+806 VKDVV

-829 DCIGHHQFDEK
+829 DCIGNHQFDEK
-840 TKTDVTDKVVY
+840 TKTDVTKDLSC
-851 TIEGNTVTVKGFDYS
+851 TIEGNTVTVTGFDYS

-879 KKLVIEFTV
+879 KKLVVEFTV

-905 ADDAIYNKEGTKVD
+905 TDDAIYNKEGTKVD
-919 SFIPPDVNVPIK
+919 SFIPPKVNVPIK

-947 VTADK
+947 VAADQ
-952 LKNGATVKVGD
+952 LKNGATVMVGN
-963 VPLKLGEPNFGLEAW
+963 VSLKLGEPNFGLEAW
-978 QNEFVNITVD
+978 QNEFVEITVD

-995 DVSVRGLTDLKD
+995 DVSVSGLTDLKD

-1015 TVSPKTSDPESTIGP
+1015 TVSPKTPDPKSTIGP
-1030 KAEAKSGQGN
+1030 KAEAKSGQGS
-1040 ANINVFK
+1040 ANIYVFK

-1070 ANKAGTVWKH
+1070 TNKVSTVWKH
-1080 GTTDAADVDM
+1080 GTTDAANADM

-1097 DYTYGPA
+1097 DYTYDPA
-1104 SAKLATDD
+1104 SSTLTIAD
-1112 LPVKVALVKIVNTDV
+1112 LPVKVTEVKIGSNDV
-1127 TGHVTF
+1127 TEHVTF
-1133 KHEDCTH
+1133 KHKDCTH

-1152 KGEARQAHFIIHVNK
+1152 KGEAGRAHFIVHVNK
-1167 IEIIIAKVVEG
+1167 TEITITKVVEG

-1193 GDGDEE
+1193 GNGDEV
-1199 TFKLHNGQSTPAITV
+1199 TFNLRNGESTKPAITV
-1214 PVGAKFTL
+1214 PVGAIFTL

-1232 VFKYGDAQL
+1232 VFKYGDTQL
-1241 SSRTA
+1241 SSKTV
-1246 NEGAGIQVSFTV
+1246 NNGVQVSFKV

>member
-51 IADNMTEGTVETEQP
+51 IADNMTEGAVETEQP

-80 LDEALGLVA
+80 MDEALGLVA
-89 APQGQTADG
+89 APQGQSADG

-112 VKVEVIDKSDGAV
+112 VKVEVIDKSEGAV

-227 AEKKAADEPQT
+227 AEKKAAEEPQT
-238 EDKPAETEPAQTEQP
+238 EDKPAEAEPAQTEQP

-265 KAEEPAPAEEPAKA
+265 KAEEPAPAEEPAKT
-279 EEADEA
+279 EEANEA
-285 KAEEKVEEKTEEK
+285 KAEEKVEEKA
-298 TEEKSEEKTEET
+298 EEKTEET

-324 SDLLKID
+324 SDLLKVE
-331 VSYTFN
+331 VSYVFN

-349 KDTDK
+349 KATDK

-380 TDEEIEEFEA
+380 TDEEIEEFKT
-390 WLTENGKTDELEEH
+390 WLTENGKSDELEEH

-473 VTGESSTVTSTKPV
+473 VTGESTTTTSVEPV

-498 MDDPMDEY
+498 MDDPMY
-506 RAVYQL
+506 SAVYQL
-512 DKSSSYYVVESGTYT
+512 DKSSSYYVVENGTYT
-527 NVKYSNSKQSW
+527 KVKYSDSEQSW
-538 GYKEGFLFGSWV
+538 GYEKGFIWTSWV

-560 TDSNHVQ
+560 TDSSHVQ
-567 FYEKITGTTKKM
+567 FYQGVKKM
-579 AALQTAVNGF
+579 AALKTAVNGF

-598 ESKIA
+598 ESQIA

-610 KLNRVGNDKY
+610 KSYSVGNDTY
-620 RDGYYTY
+620 RDGRYTY

-632 VMNLTTVATGS
+632 VRDLTTVATGS
-643 ENLQAAV
+643 GNLQAAV
-650 NALSPAG
+650 NSLQPAG

-666 HAQTIIDSVKNDERK
+666 HAQTIINGVANNGRK
-681 KVVIMFTDGEPNHSS
+681 KVVIMFTDGEPNHHS
-696 GFSETVA
+696 GFDTDVA
-703 NDAIS
+703 NAAIS
-708 ASKGIKDADATV
+708 ASKSIKGIKDAGATV
-720 YTIGVFGGANGT
+720 YTIGVFGGANGA
-732 PGSENGLD
+732 PGSEDTSD

-754 ATGMSNPGSSTF
+754 ATSMSTPGSSTY

-773 FLSAANAGDLN
+773 YLSAANAGDLN

-791 QEIGGSTVKLNSESY
+791 QEIGGSTVKLDSESY

-829 DCIGHHQFDEK
+829 DCTGDHQFDEK
-840 TKTDVTDKVVY
+840 TKTDVTDKVVC

-931 DITVTA
+931 DIKVA
-937 QDKNIYLLGD
+937 PKDKNIYLLGGL
-947 VTADK
+947 TADK
-952 LKNGATVKVGD
+952 LKGDATVTVGNVSLD
-963 VPLKLGEPNFGLEAW
+963 LSKTNYGLEAW
-978 QNEFVNITVD
+978 QNEFVNITVTVMD
-988 IVDAEEK
+988 K
-995 DVSVRGLTDLKD
+995 DGKVVTDLNNLTD
-1007 DTTYKIKV
+1007 DTTYSIKV
-1015 TVSPKTSDPESTIGP
+1015 EVSPKTDGM
-1030 KAEAKSGQGN
+1030 KAAGTPANAKSGEGS
-1040 ANINVFK
+1040 ANIYVFK

-1060 KDVDKTYYET
+1060 KDVDKTYYEAT
-1070 ANKAGTVWKH
+1070 NKAGTVWKH
-1080 GTTDAADVDM
+1080 GDKNAADVDM
-1090 IGTKPTL
+1090 IGTDPAL
-1097 DYTYGPA
+1097 DYTYDPA
-1104 SAKLATDD
+1104 SSTLTIAD
-1112 LPVKVALVKIVNTDV
+1112 LPVKVTEVKIGDTGV
-1127 TGHVTF
+1127 TRHVTF

-1140 SGCEWNDLYAEG
+1140 SGCEWNDHYADG
-1152 KGEARQAHFIIHVNK
+1152 KDKAGQAHFIVHVNK
-1167 IEIIIAKVVEG
+1167 IEIIITKVVEG

-1193 GDGDEE
+1193 GDVDGG
-1199 TFKLHNGQSTPAITV
+1199 TFTLRNGGQSNPAITV
-1214 PVGAKFTL
+1214 PVGATFTL

-1232 VFKYGDAQL
+1232 VFKYGDTQL
-1241 SSRTA
+1241 SSSTV
-1246 NEGAGIQVSFTV
+1246 NNGVQVSFTV
-1258 EEGKDKVTVTNT
+1258 EKDKNNVTVTNT

>member
-10 NSAFTRVVCMLLVT
+10 NSTFTRVVCMLLVT
-24 VLLCGLGWTGIVASA
+24 VLLCGLGWTGIAASA

-51 IADNMTEGTVETEQP
+51 IADNMTEGAVETEQP

-112 VKVEVIDKSDGAV
+112 VKVEVIDKSEGAV

-227 AEKKAADEPQT
+227 AEKKAAEEPQT
-238 EDKPAETEPAQTEQP
+238 EDKPAEAEPAQTEQP
-253 AAEEKAEPVTED
+253 AAEEKAESVTED

-285 KAEEKVEEKTEEK
+285 KAEEKVEEKAEEK
-298 TEEKSEEKTEET
+298 AEEKTEET

-324 SDLLKID
+324 SDLLKVD

-349 KDTDK
+349 KATDK

-366 CETAGEVNALCDEL
+366 CETVSEVNAIYDEL
-380 TDEEIEEFEA
+380 TDEEKEEFEA
-390 WLTENGKTDELEEH
+390 WLTENGKSDELDEH
-404 LLSVKPDGDPV
+404 FRSVKPEGDPV
-415 EAPIVSFGNVGPL
+415 EAPIVSYGNVGPL

-473 VTGESSTVTSTKPV
+473 VTGESTTTTSVEPV

-498 MDDPMDEY
+498 MDDGMRDY
-506 RAVYQL
+506 KAVYQL
-512 DKSSSYYVVESGTYT
+512 STSNTYYVIESGTYAKVT
-527 NVKYSNSKQSW
+527 YNSRYGWYRTVGNTRIS
-538 GYKEGFLFGSWV
+538 Y
-550 SFTPKTSASD
+550 TPKTSADDAD
-560 TDSNHVQ
+560 TNHVQ
-567 FYEKITGTTKKM
+567 FYQRLQTSTQKM
-579 AALQTAVNGF
+579 AALKTAVNGF

-598 ESKIA
+598 ESQIA

-610 KLNRVGNDKY
+610 KSNRVGNDTY
-620 RDGYYTY
+620 FEGIRPFGNEY

-632 VMNLTTVATGS
+632 VMNLTTVNTTGS
-643 ENLQAAV
+643 GNLQAAV

-666 HAQTIIDSVKNDERK
+666 HAQTIINGAANDGRK

-696 GFSETVA
+696 GFDTDVA
-703 NDAIS
+703 NAAIS
-708 ASKGIKDADATV
+708 ASKGIKDAGATV
-720 YTIGVFGGANGT
+720 YTIGVFSGADGN
-732 PGSENGLD
+732 PGNAGSTSQ

-745 HYVSSNYKN
+745 HYVSSNFKN
-754 ATGMSNPGSSTF
+754 ATGMSNPGSGTF

-791 QEIGGSTVKLNSESY
+791 QEIGGSTIELDSESY
-806 IKDVV
+806 VKDVV

-829 DCIGHHQFDEK
+829 DCIGNHQFDEK
-840 TKTDVTDKVVY
+840 TKTDVTKDLSC

-866 ANYCGPRDGKYSG
+866 ANYCGQRDGVYSG

-919 SFIPPDVNVPIK
+919 SFIPPKVNVPIK
-931 DITVTA
+931 GITVTA

-947 VTADK
+947 VTADQ
-952 LKNGATVKVGD
+952 LKNGATVMVGNVSLD
-963 VPLKLGEPNFGLEAW
+963 LSEPNFGLEAW
-978 QNEFVNITVD
+978 QNEFVDITVTVMD
-988 IVDAEEK
+988 K
-995 DVSVRGLTDLKD
+995 DGKAVTDLSNLTD
-1007 DTTYKIKV
+1007 DTTYKIMV
-1015 TVSPKTSDPESTIGP
+1015 TVSPKTPDPKSTIGP
-1030 KAEAKSGQGN
+1030 KAEDKSGERS
-1040 ANINVFK
+1040 ANIYVFK
-1047 PEVTFKDSVENYG
+1047 PEVTFKDSVEDYG
-1060 KDVDKTYYET
+1060 TGVDKTYYET
-1070 ANKAGTVWKH
+1070 TNKAGTVWKH
-1080 GTTDAADVDM
+1080 GDKNAANADM
-1090 IGTKPTL
+1090 IGTEPAL
-1097 DYTYGPA
+1097 DYTYDPA

-1112 LPVKVALVKIVNTDV
+1112 FPVKVALVKIGSTDV

-1152 KGEARQAHFIIHVNK
+1152 KDKAGQAHFIVHVNK
-1167 IEIIIAKVVEG
+1167 IEITITKIVEG

-1193 GDGDEE
+1193 GDVDGG
-1199 TFKLHNGQSTPAITV
+1199 TFTLRNGQSTDPAITV
-1214 PVGAKFTL
+1214 PVGATFTL

-1232 VFKYGDAQL
+1232 VFKYGDTQL
-1241 SSRTA
+1241 SSSTV
-1246 NEGAGIQVSFTV
+1246 NGGAGVQVSFTV
-1258 EEGKDKVTVTNT
+1258 KEGKNKVTVTNT

>member
-10 NSAFTRVVCMLLVT
+10 NSKFSRVVCMLLVT

-51 IADNMTEGTVETEQP
+51 IADNMTEGAVETEQP

-80 LDEALGLVA
+80 MDEALGLVA

-98 VYYFGEQTDTEGLY
+98 VYYFGEQTDTDGLY
-112 VKVEVIDKSDGAV
+112 VKVEVIDKSEGAV

-227 AEKKAADEPQT
+227 AEKKAAEEPQT
-238 EDKPAETEPAQTEQP
+238 EDKPAEAEPAQTEQP

-265 KAEEPAPAEEPAKA
+265 KAEEPTPAEEPAKA
-279 EEADEA
+279 EEANEA
-285 KAEEKVEEKTEEK
+285 KAEEKVEEKA
-298 TEEKSEEKTEET
+298 EEKTEET

-324 SDLLKID
+324 SDLLKVD

-349 KDTDK
+349 KATDK

-366 CETAGEVNALCDEL
+366 CETVSEVNALCDEL

-390 WLTENGKTDELEEH
+390 WLTENGKSDELDEH
-404 LLSVKPDGDPV
+404 FRSVKPEGDPV

-473 VTGESSTVTSTKPV
+473 VTGESTTTTSVEPV

-498 MDDPMDEY
+498 MDDTMDEY
-506 RAVYQL
+506 RAVY
-512 DKSSSYYVVESGTYT
+512 DVSTRNSYYVIVGGVYTEVEYEYIPFKGYE
-527 NVKYSNSKQSW
+527 W
-538 GYKEGFLFGSWV
+538 GYWSGLYWY
-550 SFTPKTSASD
+550 SFTPKTSAND
-560 TDSNHVQ
+560 TDSDHVQ

-579 AALQTAVNGF
+579 AALKTAVSSF
-589 ISNVAAQSP
+589 ISSVAAQSP
-598 ESKIA
+598 ESQIA

-610 KLNRVGNDKY
+610 KSYSVGNGTY
-620 RDGYYTY
+620 RDGRYTY

-632 VMNLTTVATGS
+632 VRNLTTVATGS
-643 ENLQAAV
+643 GNLQDAV

-666 HAQTIIDSVKNDERK
+666 HAQTIIDSVKNDKRK

-708 ASKGIKDADATV
+708 ASKGIKDAGATV
-720 YTIGVFGGANGT
+720 YTIGVFGGADGN
-732 PGSENGLD
+732 PGNAGSTSQ

-745 HYVSSNYKN
+745 HYVSSNFKN

-784 VIFNSIS
+784 VIFNRIS
-791 QEIGGSTVKLNSESY
+791 QEIGGSTIKLDSESY
-806 IKDVV
+806 VKDVV

-829 DCIGHHQFDEK
+829 DCIGDHRFDEK

-866 ANYCGPRDGKYSG
+866 ANYCGPRNGVYSG
-879 KKLVIEFTV
+879 KKLVVEFTV

-905 ADDAIYNKEGTKVD
+905 TDDAIYNKEGTKVD

-931 DITVTA
+931 GITVTA
-937 QDKNIYLLGD
+937 QDKNIYLLGGL
-947 VTADK
+947 TADQ
-952 LKNGATVKVGD
+952 LKGDATVMVGN
-963 VPLKLGEPNFGLEAW
+963 VSLKLGEPNFGLEAW
-978 QNEFVNITVD
+978 QNEFVDITVTVMD
-988 IVDAEEK
+988 K
-995 DVSVRGLTDLKD
+995 DGKAVTDLSNLTD
-1007 DTTYKIKV
+1007 DTTYKIMV
-1015 TVSPKTSDPESTIGP
+1015 TVSPKTPDPKSTIGP
-1030 KAEAKSGQGN
+1030 KAVAKSDEGS
-1040 ANINVFK
+1040 ANIYVFK

-1080 GTTDAADVDM
+1080 GTTDAAKADM
-1090 IGTKPTL
+1090 IGTEPKL

-1112 LPVKVALVKIVNTDV
+1112 LPVKVALVKIVSTDV
-1127 TGHVTF
+1127 TEHVTF

-1140 SGCEWNDLYAEG
+1140 SGCEWNEHYAAG
-1152 KGEARQAHFIIHVNK
+1152 KDKAGQAHFIIHVNK
-1167 IEIIIAKVVEG
+1167 IKIIITKVVEG

-1193 GDGDEE
+1193 GNGDEV
-1199 TFKLHNGQSTPAITV
+1199 TFNLRNGESTIPAITV
-1214 PVGAKFTL
+1214 PVGAIFTL
-1222 TEATDGKYST
+1222 TEATDGTYST
-1232 VFKYGDAQL
+1232 VFKYVDTQL
-1241 SSRTA
+1241 SSKTV
-1246 NEGAGIQVSFTV
+1246 NNGVQVSFKV

>member
-10 NSAFTRVVCMLLVT
+10 NSAFSRVVCMLLVT

-51 IADNMTEGTVETEQP
+51 IADNMTEGAVETEQP

-112 VKVEVIDKSDGAV
+112 VKVEVIDKSEGAV
-125 LPEGAQLKLKASEKA
+125 LPEGALLKLKASEKA

-238 EDKPAETEPAQTEQP
+238 EDKPAEAEPAQTEQP

-285 KAEEKVEEKTEEK
+285 KAEEKVEEKA
-298 TEEKSEEKTEET
+298 EEKTEET

-324 SDLLKID
+324 SDLLKVE
-331 VSYTFN
+331 VSYVFN

-349 KDTDK
+349 KATDK

-437 RMLRAAADN
+437 RMLRAVADN

-506 RAVYQL
+506 RAVY
-512 DKSSSYYVVESGTYT
+512 DVSTRNSYYVIVDGVYT
-527 NVKYSNSKQSW
+527 EVKYSRYYDGW
-538 GYKEGFLFGSWV
+538 GYWSFLYWN
-550 SFTPKTSASD
+550 SFTPKTSAND
-560 TDSNHVQ
+560 TDSDHVQ

-579 AALQTAVNGF
+579 AALKTAVSSF
-589 ISNVAAQSP
+589 ISSVAAQSP
-598 ESKIA
+598 KSQIA

-610 KLNRVGNDKY
+610 KSNTVGNNTY
-620 RDGYYTY
+620 RENGYTC

-632 VMNLTTVATGS
+632 VMNLTTVDSTGS
-643 ENLQAAV
+643 GNLQAAV
-650 NALSPAG
+650 NSLQPGG

-666 HAQTIIDSVKNDERK
+666 HAQTIIDNVKNDERK
-681 KVVIMFTDGEPNHSS
+681 KVVIMFTDGEPNHGS

-703 NDAIS
+703 DAAIS

-784 VIFNSIS
+784 VIFNRIS
-791 QEIGGSTVKLNSESY
+791 QEIGGSTIELDSESY

-829 DCIGHHQFDEK
+829 DCIGDHRFDEK

-866 ANYCGPRDGKYSG
+866 ANYCGPRDGVYSG

-905 ADDAIYNKEGTKVD
+905 TDDAIYNKEGTKVD
-919 SFIPPDVNVPIK
+919 SFIPPKVNVPIK
-931 DITVTA
+931 GITVTA
-937 QDKNIYLLGD
+937 QDKNIYLLGGL
-947 VTADK
+947 TADK
-952 LKNGATVKVGD
+952 LKGDATVTVGNVSLD
-963 VPLKLGEPNFGLEAW
+963 LSKTDYGLEEW
-978 QNEFVNITVD
+978 QYKFVNITVTVMD
-988 IVDAEEK
+988 K
-995 DVSVRGLTDLKD
+995 DGKAVTDLSNLTD
-1007 DTTYKIKV
+1007 DTTYSIKV
-1015 TVSPKTSDPESTIGP
+1015 EVSPQTDGV
-1030 KAEAKSGQGN
+1030 KAAGTPADAKSGRGN
-1040 ANINVFK
+1040 ANIYVFK
-1047 PEVTFKDSVENYG
+1047 PEVTFKDSVEDYG
-1060 KDVDKTYYET
+1060 TDVGKTYYET
-1070 ANKAGTVWKH
+1070 ENKVSTIWKH

-1090 IGTKPTL
+1090 IGTDPAL
-1097 DYTYGPA
+1097 DYTYYPA

-1112 LPVKVALVKIVNTDV
+1112 LPVKVALVKIVSTDV
-1127 TGHVTF
+1127 TRHVTF

-1140 SGCEWNDLYAEG
+1140 SGCEWNEHYAAG
-1152 KGEARQAHFIIHVNK
+1152 KDKAGQAHFIIHVNK
-1167 IEIIIAKVVEG
+1167 IEIIITKVVEG

-1183 LKNFSFAYKI
+1183 LKNFNFAYKI
-1193 GDGDEE
+1193 GDVDGG
-1199 TFKLHNGQSTPAITV
+1199 TFTLRNGESTKPAITV
-1214 PVGAKFTL
+1214 PVGAIFTL

-1232 VFKYGDAQL
+1232 VFKYGDTQL
-1241 SSRTA
+1241 SSSTV
-1246 NEGAGIQVSFTV
+1246 NNGAQVSFTV
-1258 EEGKDKVTVTNT
+1258 EKGKNNVTVTNT

>member
-10 NSAFTRVVCMLLVT
+10 NSKFSRVVCMLLVT

-51 IADNMTEGTVETEQP
+51 IADNMTEGAVETEQP

-80 LDEALGLVA
+80 MDEALGLVA

-112 VKVEVIDKSDGAV
+112 VKVEVIDKSEGAV

-227 AEKKAADEPQT
+227 AEKKAAEEPQT
-238 EDKPAETEPAQTEQP
+238 EDKPAEAEPAQTEQP

-279 EEADEA
+279 EE
-285 KAEEKVEEKTEEK
+285 KVEEKAEEKTEEK
-298 TEEKSEEKTEET
+298 SKEKSEEKSEEKTEET

-324 SDLLKID
+324 SDLLKVD

-349 KDTDK
+349 KATDK

-366 CETAGEVNALCDEL
+366 CETVSEVNALCDEL

-390 WLTENGKTDELEEH
+390 WLTEKGKSDELEEH
-404 LLSVKPDGDPV
+404 LLSVKPEGDPV

-473 VTGESSTVTSTKPV
+473 VTGESTTTTSVEPV

-498 MDDPMDEY
+498 MDDPMTY
-506 RAVYQL
+506 SAVYDVSTQN
-512 DKSSSYYVVESGTYT
+512 SYYVIVDGVYT
-527 NVKYSNSKQSW
+527 EVKYKYIPFNGYEW
-538 GYKEGFLFGSWV
+538 GYGSVLSWN
-550 SFTPKTSASD
+550 SLTPKTSAND
-560 TDSNHVQ
+560 TDSSHVQ
-567 FYEKITGTTKKM
+567 FYQASEKKI
-579 AALQTAVNGF
+579 AALKTAVSSF
-589 ISNVAAQSP
+589 ISSVADQSP
-598 ESKIA
+598 KSKIA

-620 RDGYYTY
+620 SDGYYTY

-643 ENLQAAV
+643 GNLQAAV
-650 NALSPAG
+650 NSLQPGG

-681 KVVIMFTDGEPNHSS
+681 KVVIMFTDGEPNHQN
-696 GFSETVA
+696 GFDSDVA
-703 NDAIS
+703 NAAIS
-708 ASKGIKDADATV
+708 ASKGIKDAGATV

-732 PGSENGLD
+732 PGSED
-740 TNKYM
+740 TSQTNKYM
-745 HYVSSNYKN
+745 HYVSSNYKY
-754 ATGMSNPGSSTF
+754 ATSMSNSGGKTF

-773 FLSAANAGDLN
+773 YLSAANAGDLN

-791 QEIGGSTVKLNSESY
+791 QEIGGSTIELDSESY
-806 IKDVV
+806 VKDVV

-829 DCIGHHQFDEK
+829 DCIGYHQFDEK
-840 TKTDVTDKVVY
+840 TKTDVTKDLSC

-866 ANYCGPRDGKYSG
+866 ANYCGQRDGVYSG

-931 DITVTA
+931 GITVTA

-952 LKNGATVKVGD
+952 LKNGATVMVGN
-963 VPLKLGEPNFGLEAW
+963 VSLKLGEPNFGLEAW
-978 QNEFVNITVD
+978 QNEFVKITVTVMD
-988 IVDAEEK
+988 K
-995 DVSVRGLTDLKD
+995 DGNAVTDLNNLTD
-1007 DTTYKIKV
+1007 DTTYSIKV
-1015 TVSPKTSDPESTIGP
+1015 EVSPKTNGVNAAGTPA
-1030 KAEAKSGQGN
+1030 KAKSGEGS
-1040 ANINVFK
+1040 ANIYVFK

-1070 ANKAGTVWKH
+1070 TNKAGTVWKH
-1080 GTTDAADVDM
+1080 GDKNAANADM
-1090 IGTKPTL
+1090 IGTEPAL
-1097 DYTYGPA
+1097 DYTYYPA

-1112 LPVKVALVKIVNTDV
+1112 LPVKVALVKIVSTDV
-1127 TGHVTF
+1127 TEHVTF

-1140 SGCEWNDLYAEG
+1140 SGCEWNEHYAAG
-1152 KGEARQAHFIIHVNK
+1152 KDKAGQAHFIVHVNK
-1167 IEIIIAKVVEG
+1167 IEITITKIVEG

-1193 GDGDEE
+1193 DDGDGGNF
-1199 TFKLHNGQSTPAITV
+1199 TLRNGQFTPAITV
-1214 PVGAKFTL
+1214 PVGAIFTL

-1241 SSRTA
+1241 SSSTV
-1246 NEGAGIQVSFTV
+1246 NNGAQVSFKV
-1258 EEGKDKVTVTNT
+1258 EEGKNKVTVTNT

>member
-51 IADNMTEGTVETEQP
+51 IADNMTEGAVETEQP

-98 VYYFGEQTDTEGLY
+98 VYYFGEQTDTDGLY
-112 VKVEVIDKSDGAV
+112 VKVEVIDKSEGAV
-125 LPEGAQLKLKASEKA
+125 IPEGAQLKLKASEKA

-227 AEKKAADEPQT
+227 AEKKAAEEPQT
-238 EDKPAETEPAQTEQP
+238 EDKPAEAEPAQTEQP

-285 KAEEKVEEKTEEK
+285 KAEEKVEEKTEE
-298 TEEKSEEKTEET
+298 T

-324 SDLLKID
+324 SDLLKVE
-331 VSYTFN
+331 VSYVFN

-349 KDTDK
+349 KATDK

-390 WLTENGKTDELEEH
+390 WLTENGKSDELEEH

-415 EAPIVSFGNVGPL
+415 EAPIVSYTNVGPL

-446 DGKDKG
+446 AGKDKG

-473 VTGESSTVTSTKPV
+473 VTGESTTTTSVEPV

-498 MDDPMDEY
+498 MDDPMY
-506 RAVYQL
+506 SAVYQL
-512 DKSSSYYVVESGTYT
+512 DKSSSYYVKKNNGTYT
-527 NVKYSNSKQSW
+527 EVKYSNSEQSW
-538 GYKEGFLFGSWV
+538 GYETGLIFKYWV
-550 SFTPKTSASD
+550 SFVPKTSASD
-560 TDSNHVQ
+560 TDSSHVQ
-567 FYEKITGTTKKM
+567 FYQGVKKM
-579 AALQTAVNGF
+579 TALQTAVNGF

-598 ESKIA
+598 GSQIA

-610 KLNRVGNDKY
+610 KSYSVGNDTY
-620 RDGYYTY
+620 RDGRYTY

-632 VMNLTTVATGS
+632 VRNLTTVDAATGS
-643 ENLQAAV
+643 GNLQAAV
-650 NALSPAG
+650 NALRPAG

-666 HAQTIIDSVKNDERK
+666 HAQSIIDGAANDGRK
-681 KVVIMFTDGEPNHSS
+681 KVVIMFTDGEPNHFD
-696 GFSETVA
+696 GFDTNVA

-708 ASKGIKDADATV
+708 ASKGIKDAGATV
-720 YTIGVFGGANGT
+720 YTIGVFAGANGA
-732 PGSENGLD
+732 PGSEGTSN

-754 ATGMSNPGSSTF
+754 ATSLSNSGAGTF

-791 QEIGGSTVKLNSESY
+791 QEIGGSTIELDSESY
-806 IKDVV
+806 VKDVV

-829 DCIGHHQFDEK
+829 DCIGDHQFDEK

-879 KKLVIEFTV
+879 KKLVVEFTV

-931 DITVTA
+931 GITVTA

-947 VTADK
+947 VTADQ
-952 LKNGATVKVGD
+952 LKNGATVMVGN
-963 VPLKLGEPNFGLEAW
+963 VSLKLGEPNFGLEAW
-978 QNEFVNITVD
+978 QNEFVNITVT
-988 IVDAEEK
+988 VMNK
-995 DVSVRGLTDLKD
+995 DGKTVTDLSNLTD
-1007 DTTYKIKV
+1007 DTTYSIKV
-1015 TVSPKTSDPESTIGP
+1015 EVSPKTKGVNAAGTP
-1030 KAEAKSGQGN
+1030 ANAKSGEGS
-1040 ANINVFK
+1040 ANIYVFK

-1060 KDVDKTYYET
+1060 KDVDKTYYEAT
-1070 ANKAGTVWKH
+1070 NKAGTVWKH

-1090 IGTKPTL
+1090 IGRDPAL
-1097 DYTYGPA
+1097 DYTYAPA
-1104 SAKLATDD
+1104 SSTLTISD
-1112 LPVKVALVKIVNTDV
+1112 LPVKVTEVKIDNTDV
-1127 TGHVTF
+1127 TRHVTF
-1133 KHEDCTH
+1133 KHKDCTH
-1140 SGCEWNDLYAEG
+1140 SRCEWNDLYAEG
-1152 KGEARQAHFIIHVNK
+1152 KDKAGQAHFIVHVNK
-1167 IEIIIAKVVEG
+1167 TEITIAKVVEG

-1193 GDGDEE
+1193 GSGDEV
-1199 TFKLHNGQSTPAITV
+1199 TFNLQNGQSTAAITV
-1214 PVGAKFTL
+1214 PVGATFTL

-1232 VFKYGDAQL
+1232 VFKYGETQL
-1241 SSRTA
+1241 SSSTA

>member
-51 IADNMTEGTVETEQP
+51 IADNMTEGAVETEQP

-98 VYYFGEQTDTEGLY
+98 VYYFGEQTDTDGLY
-112 VKVEVIDKSDGAV
+112 VKVEVIDKSEGAV

-238 EDKPAETEPAQTEQP
+238 EDKPAEAEPAQTEQP
-253 AAEEKAEPVTED
+253 AAEEKAESVTED

-279 EEADEA
+279 EETNEA
-285 KAEEKVEEKTEEK
+285 KAEEKVEEKA
-298 TEEKSEEKTEET
+298 EEKTEET

-324 SDLLKID
+324 SDLLKVE
-331 VSYTFN
+331 VSYVFN

-349 KDTDK
+349 KATDK

-380 TDEEIEEFEA
+380 TDEEIEEFKT
-390 WLTENGKTDELEEH
+390 WLTENGKSDELEEH

-415 EAPIVSFGNVGPL
+415 EEPIVSFGNVGPL

-473 VTGESSTVTSTKPV
+473 VTGESTTTTSVEPV

-498 MDDPMDEY
+498 MDDPMY
-506 RAVYQL
+506 SAVYQL
-512 DKSSSYYVVESGTYT
+512 DKSSSYYVKKNNTYT
-527 NVKYSNSKQSW
+527 EVKYSDSEQSW
-538 GYKEGFLFGSWV
+538 GYEVDYIFYWDWV

-560 TDSNHVQ
+560 TDSSHVQ
-567 FYEKITGTTKKM
+567 FYQGVKKM
-579 AALQTAVNGF
+579 AALKTAVNGF

-598 ESKIA
+598 ESQIA

-610 KLNRVGNDKY
+610 KSYSVGNDTY
-620 RDGYYTY
+620 RDGRYTY

-632 VMNLTTVATGS
+632 VRNLTTVATGS
-643 ENLQAAV
+643 GNLQAAV

-657 ATSADYGMQ
+657 ATQADYGMQ
-666 HAQTIIDSVKNDERK
+666 HAQTIINGVADDGRK
-681 KVVIMFTDGEPNHSS
+681 KVVIMFTDGEPTSS
-696 GFSETVA
+696 NSFETAVA
-703 NDAIS
+703 NSAIS
-708 ASKGIKDADATV
+708 ASKSIKDAGATV
-720 YTIGVFGGANGT
+720 YTIGVFAGANGA
-732 PGSENGLD
+732 PGSEGTSD

-754 ATGMSNPGSSTF
+754 ATSLSNPGSSTF

-791 QEIGGSTVKLNSESY
+791 QEIGGSTIKLDSESCV
-806 IKDVV
+806 KDVV

-829 DCIGHHQFDEK
+829 DCIGDHQFDEK

-851 TIEGNTVTVKGFDYS
+851 TIEGNTVTVTGFDYS
-866 ANYCGPRDGKYSG
+866 ANYCGPRNGVYSG

-905 ADDAIYNKEGTKVD
+905 TDDAIYNKEGTKVD
-919 SFIPPDVNVPIK
+919 SFIPPKVNVPIK

-937 QDKNIYLLGD
+937 QDKNIYLLGGL
-947 VTADK
+947 TADQ
-952 LKNGATVKVGD
+952 LKGDATVTVGNVSLD
-963 VPLKLGEPNFGLEAW
+963 LSKTNYGLEEW
-978 QNEFVNITVD
+978 QYKFVNITVTVMD
-988 IVDAEEK
+988 K
-995 DVSVRGLTDLKD
+995 DGNAVTDLNNLTD
-1007 DTTYKIKV
+1007 DTTYSIKV
-1015 TVSPKTSDPESTIGP
+1015 EVSPKSDGVNAAGTPASDESG
-1030 KAEAKSGQGN
+1030 EDS
-1040 ANINVFK
+1040 ANIYVFK

-1070 ANKAGTVWKH
+1070 TNKAGTVWKH
-1080 GTTDAADVDM
+1080 GDKNAANADM
-1090 IGTKPTL
+1090 IGTEPAL
-1097 DYTYGPA
+1097 DYTYNPA

-1112 LPVKVALVKIVNTDV
+1112 LPVKVTEVKIGNTDV

-1140 SGCEWNDLYAEG
+1140 SGCEWNDLYAKG
-1152 KGEARQAHFIIHVNK
+1152 KDKAGQAHFIVHVNK
-1167 IEIIIAKVVEG
+1167 TEITITKIVEG

-1193 GDGDEE
+1193 GSGDEV
-1199 TFKLHNGQSTPAITV
+1199 TFNLRNGQSTAAITV
-1214 PVGAKFTL
+1214 PVGAIFTL

-1232 VFKYGDAQL
+1232 VFKYGDTQL
-1241 SSRTA
+1241 SSSTV
-1246 NEGAGIQVSFTV
+1246 NNGAGIQVRFTV
-1258 EEGKDKVTVTNT
+1258 EEGKDNVTVTNT

>member
-10 NSAFTRVVCMLLVT
+10 NSKFSRVVCMLLVT

-51 IADNMTEGTVETEQP
+51 IADNMTEGAVETEQP

-98 VYYFGEQTDTEGLY
+98 VYYFGEQTDTDGLY
-112 VKVEVIDKSDGAV
+112 VKVEVIDKSEGAV

-227 AEKKAADEPQT
+227 AEKKAAEEPQT
-238 EDKPAETEPAQTEQP
+238 EDKPAEAEPAQTEQP

-265 KAEEPAPAEEPAKA
+265 EAEEPAPAEEPAKA
-279 EEADEA
+279 EEANEA
-285 KAEEKVEEKTEEK
+285 KAEEKV
-298 TEEKSEEKTEET
+298 EEKSEEKTEET

-324 SDLLKID
+324 SDLLKVD
-331 VSYTFN
+331 VSYVFN

-349 KDTDK
+349 KATDK

-390 WLTENGKTDELEEH
+390 WLTENGKSDELEEH

-415 EAPIVSFGNVGPL
+415 EAPIVSYTNVGPL

-473 VTGESSTVTSTKPV
+473 VTGESTTTTSVEPV

-498 MDDPMDEY
+498 MDDPMY
-506 RAVYQL
+506 SAVYQL
-512 DKSSSYYVVESGTYT
+512 DKSNSYYVKKNNGTYT
-527 NVKYSNSKQSW
+527 EVKYSNSEQSW
-538 GYKEGFLFGSWV
+538 GYETGFIFKDWV
-550 SFTPKTSASD
+550 SFVPKTSASD
-560 TDSNHVQ
+560 TDSSHVQ
-567 FYEKITGTTKKM
+567 FYQGVKKM
-579 AALQTAVNGF
+579 TALQTAVNGF

-598 ESKIA
+598 ESQIA
-603 IVKFAGD
+603 IVKFAGN
-610 KLNRVGNDKY
+610 KANWVGNDKY
-620 RDGYYTY
+620 REGYNTY

-632 VMNLTTVATGS
+632 VRNLTTVATGS
-643 ENLQAAV
+643 GNLQAAV

-657 ATSADYGMQ
+657 TTSADYGMQ

-681 KVVIMFTDGEPNHSS
+681 KVVIMFTDGEPNHYN
-696 GFSETVA
+696 GFDTDVA
-703 NDAIS
+703 NAAIS
-708 ASKGIKDADATV
+708 ASKGIKDAGATV
-720 YTIGVFGGANGT
+720 YTIGVFAGADGN
-732 PGSENGLD
+732 PGNAGSTSQ

-745 HYVSSNYKN
+745 HYVSSNFKN
-754 ATGMSNPGSSTF
+754 ATGMSNPGSGTF

-806 IKDVV
+806 VKDVV

-829 DCIGHHQFDEK
+829 DCIGNHQFDET
-840 TKTDVTDKVVY
+840 TKTDVTDKVVC

-866 ANYCGPRDGKYSG
+866 ANYCGPRDGVYSG

-905 ADDAIYNKEGTKVD
+905 TDDAIYNKEGTKVD

-931 DITVTA
+931 DITVA
-937 QDKNIYLLGD
+937 PKAKNIYLLGGL
-947 VTADK
+947 TADR
-952 LKNGATVKVGD
+952 LKGDATVTVGNVSLD
-963 VPLKLGEPNFGLEAW
+963 LSKTNYGLEEW
-978 QNEFVNITVD
+978 QYKFVKITVTVMD
-988 IVDAEEK
+988 K
-995 DVSVRGLTDLKD
+995 DGNAVTDLNNLTD
-1007 DTTYKIKV
+1007 DTTYSIKV
-1015 TVSPKTSDPESTIGP
+1015 EVSPNTNGVNAAGTP
-1030 KAEAKSGQGN
+1030 ANAKSGEGS
-1040 ANINVFK
+1040 ANIYVFK

-1060 KDVDKTYYET
+1060 KDVDKTYYEAT
-1070 ANKAGTVWKH
+1070 NKAGTVWKH
-1080 GTTDAADVDM
+1080 GDKNAADVDM
-1090 IGTKPTL
+1090 IGTEPEL
-1097 DYTYGPA
+1097 DYTYDPA
-1104 SAKLATDD
+1104 SAKLAIADR
-1112 LPVKVALVKIVNTDV
+1112 PVKVTEVKIGNTDV
-1127 TGHVTF
+1127 TRHVTF

-1140 SGCEWNDLYAEG
+1140 SGCEWNDHYADG
-1152 KGEARQAHFIIHVNK
+1152 KDKAGQAHFIVHVNK
-1167 IEIIIAKVVEG
+1167 IEIIITKVVEG

-1193 GDGDEE
+1193 GDVDGGNF
-1199 TFKLHNGQSTPAITV
+1199 TLRNGESTKPAITV
-1214 PVGAKFTL
+1214 PVGATFTL

-1232 VFKYGDAQL
+1232 VFKYGGTQL
-1241 SSRTA
+1241 SSSTV
-1246 NEGAGIQVSFTV
+1246 NNGAQVSFKV
-1258 EEGKDKVTVTNT
+1258 EEGKNNVTVTNT

>member
-10 NSAFTRVVCMLLVT
+10 NSTFSRVVCMLLVT

-39 ESMQAGSAVSEQ
+39 ESMQAGFAVSEQ
-51 IADNMTEGTVETEQP
+51 IADNMTEGAVETEQP

-80 LDEALGLVA
+80 MDEALGLVA
-89 APQGQTADG
+89 APQGQPADG
-98 VYYFGEQTDTEGLY
+98 VYYFGEQTDTDGLY
-112 VKVEVIDKSDGAV
+112 VKVEVIDKSEGAV

-176 VGTGS
+176 MGTGS

-227 AEKKAADEPQT
+227 AEKKAAEEPQT
-238 EDKPAETEPAQTEQP
+238 EDKPAEAKPAQTEQP

-285 KAEEKVEEKTEEK
+285 KAEEKVEEKTEE
-298 TEEKSEEKTEET
+298 T

-324 SDLLKID
+324 SDLLKVE
-331 VSYTFN
+331 VSYVFN

-349 KDTDK
+349 KATDK

-390 WLTENGKTDELEEH
+390 WLTENGKSDELEEH

-415 EAPIVSFGNVGPL
+415 EAPIVSYTNVGPL

-446 DGKDKG
+446 AGKDKG

-473 VTGESSTVTSTKPV
+473 VTGESTTTTSVEPV

-498 MDDPMDEY
+498 MDDPMY
-506 RAVYQL
+506 SAVYQL
-512 DKSSSYYVVESGTYT
+512 DKSSSYYVKKNNGTYT
-527 NVKYSNSKQSW
+527 EVKYSNSEQSW
-538 GYKEGFLFGSWV
+538 GYETGLIFKYWV
-550 SFTPKTSASD
+550 SFVPKTSASD
-560 TDSNHVQ
+560 TDSSHVQ
-567 FYEKITGTTKKM
+567 FYQGVKKM
-579 AALQTAVNGF
+579 TALQTAVNGF

-598 ESKIA
+598 GSQIA

-610 KLNRVGNDKY
+610 KSYSVGNDTY
-620 RDGYYTY
+620 RDGRYTY

-632 VMNLTTVATGS
+632 VRNLTTVDAATGS
-643 ENLQAAV
+643 GNLQAAV
-650 NALSPAG
+650 NALRPAG

-666 HAQTIIDSVKNDERK
+666 HAQSIIDGAANDGRK
-681 KVVIMFTDGEPNHSS
+681 KVVIMFTDGEPNHFD
-696 GFSETVA
+696 GFDTNVA

-708 ASKGIKDADATV
+708 ASKGIKDAGATV
-720 YTIGVFGGANGT
+720 YTIGVFAGANGA
-732 PGSENGLD
+732 PGSEGTSN

-754 ATGMSNPGSSTF
+754 ATSLSNSGAGTF

-791 QEIGGSTVKLNSESY
+791 QEIGGSTIELDSESY
-806 IKDVV
+806 VKDVV

-829 DCIGHHQFDEK
+829 DCIGDHQFDEK

-879 KKLVIEFTV
+879 KKLVVEFTV

-931 DITVTA
+931 GITVTA
-937 QDKNIYLLGD
+937 QDKNIYLLGGL
-947 VTADK
+947 TADK
-952 LKNGATVKVGD
+952 LKGDATVTVGNVSLD
-963 VPLKLGEPNFGLEAW
+963 LSKTNYGLEAW
-978 QNEFVNITVD
+978 QNEFVNITVTVMD
-988 IVDAEEK
+988 K
-995 DVSVRGLTDLKD
+995 DGKAVTDLKNLTD
-1007 DTTYKIKV
+1007 DTTYKIMV
-1015 TVSPKTSDPESTIGP
+1015 TVSPKTPDPNSTIGP
-1030 KAEAKSGQGN
+1030 KAEAKSGEDS
-1040 ANINVFK
+1040 ANIYVFK
-1047 PEVTFKDSVENYG
+1047 PEVTFKDSVEDYG

-1070 ANKAGTVWKH
+1070 TNKAGTVWKH
-1080 GTTDAADVDM
+1080 GTTDAAKAVM
-1090 IGTKPTL
+1090 IGTDPAL
-1097 DYTYGPA
+1097 DYTYDPA
-1104 SAKLATDD
+1104 SAKLTISD
-1112 LPVKVALVKIVNTDV
+1112 LPVKVTEVKIGSTDV

-1140 SGCEWNDLYAEG
+1140 SGCEWNDLYAEAG
-1152 KGEARQAHFIIHVNK
+1152 QAHFIVHVNK
-1167 IEIIIAKVVEG
+1167 IEITIIKVVEG

-1183 LKNFSFAYKI
+1183 LKKFSFAYKI
-1193 GDGDEE
+1193 GDGDEV
-1199 TFKLHNGQSTPAITV
+1199 TFTLSNGKSTPAITV
-1214 PVGAKFTL
+1214 PVGAIFTL

-1232 VFKYGDAQL
+1232 VFKYGDTQL
-1241 SSRTA
+1241 SSKTV
-1246 NEGAGIQVSFTV
+1246 NNGVQVSFKV
-1258 EEGKDKVTVTNT
+1258 EEGTDKVTVTNT
-1270 RNTTPDMGVSLDSL
+1270 RDTTPDMGVSLDSL